1 MYKIKLDGKIL
12 YYPGDREA
20 AVINPE
26 LDLQT
31 GYAGELTLKV
41 PALNPLYND
50 IHNRKSMISVYR
62 DKTEIFYGEVRTRE
76 KDRFKN
82 QPIKATGAL
91 SFLADTILPQQE
103 WHDMSPREML
113 DAWLQLHNNQ
123 VEDRKKIYIGVVTIH
138 DSNDSLYRIT
148 DRENTLEAIREKLV
162 DRLGGYLRL
171 RHEDDK
177 LYLDW
182 INIQEY
188 GKYCEQPIQFGE
200 NLLDYSETMTADDV
214 ITALIPLGAAIEED
228 LDENASE
235 FERLEKNVDITS
247 VNDGKDYIYSKEAVE
262 SFGWVW
268 ATEKWDDVGTPANL
282 LKKATEY
289 LTTQQYENLVIS
301 LTAVDLS
308 LFGQDYDSFDIGD
321 RVLCNAIPYGMKKV
335 LPVMEMKIPLQ
346 QPDQAQLT
354 LGENLQQSFTDQ
366 TTGTFTQIRQETTE
380 AGRVQTSWMKS
391 AIDNLTK
398 QMTGAKGG
406 YKLTEFD
413 ENGLWL
419 RDLYMDAPDKDQA
432 TNILQINKNGIG
444 GSHNGYNGP
453 YTIGMTLD
461 GTIIGERILAGS
473 IKTEALSTECKNY
486 IETKIS
492 DGDSANK
499 TAILKEVTTSLEAM
513 DGKIT
518 LSVSSLEQQLERKSG
533 NWYGNYE
540 PTSENNPASAWTTD
554 ELRQEHERDLFFNT
568 TTGYAYQYQKND
580 SNEYGWVRVK
590 DKDIEAAQ
598 STAESALSKIE
609 VQEGLIT
616 AEVSRAKGEEEK
628 LRSAI
633 TMTETS
639 ILSTVSK
646 TYTTQEMANKLYA
659 DAVQEGQ
666 TAADNAEK
674 NAKDDTDTK
683 LKNYSTTVEMN
694 SAISQAAD
702 SITLEVSKTYATT
715 GQLEEKYMDAV
726 KTGQTAADTAESN
739 AMKAGQTAA
748 DQAEKNAKADTD
760 TKLLNYSTTLEMN
773 SAIKQAADS
782 ISLEVSKTYTTT
794 VETEEKYNAAVKA
807 GQDAANTAES
817 NATKAGQTAADNAE
831 KNAKADTDEKLKS
844 YSTTEQMTAA
854 IKMATDNITLEVTT
868 VRQAVSEKNGNFY
881 GSKIPTTSN
890 EPASTWTS
898 DDLKSLHIGDIY
910 YDITTG
916 YAYRYTYKVPGLKIT
931 FSSDSR
937 TESVNYDYVK
947 IYYSDNGTMKLAAKL
962 GGTDIAGASVF
973 IPSSEF
979 YVYWHTDGSSDSF
992 YGFAIA
998 SVTGTT
1004 GETSGAT
1011 IESLPSY
1018 TATELTKGTYP
1029 ESPNH
1034 GSYGN
1039 NINLLWKCSGTTSGS
1054 KTASWERIQDQDIS
1068 VAKAQADAAQTTANT
1083 AKNTADTAKST
1094 AETAISRITVAE
1106 NSITSEV
1113 SRAKSAE
1120 STLSSRITQ
1129 TETEIESKVSAGEIA
1144 SSINQT
1150 AQSVKI
1156 DASKIDF
1163 NGIVTAN
1170 SYFKI
1175 LTDGSMECISGKIG
1189 GFWIDSTSLYAYA
1202 TGSYKMEI
1210 NSSEKKIKVSD
1221 GSASY
1226 ISHKGVNRNTVVIGG
1241 ATTTALFGDID
1252 CGDGAFDSVKTQSI
1266 KATTASSFNAITSSS
1281 TITASGKLISRS
1293 HIEAS
1298 GHFYN
1303 TGSGNDLSDLS
1314 VRGTKKRIFDT
1325 ADYGIQ
1331 AFYCYEMASP
1341 IFGDIGKA
1349 TISDDGTCLIDLDDI
1364 FQESVNAEITYYVF
1378 LQKES
1383 NGDCWVE
1390 EKEPTHFVVK
1400 GTPGLKFSFEIKAMQ
1415 TNYEHMRFA
1424 DASETAYDRAVE
1436 ELDFD
1441 YAAEEIEISEPD
1453 YETELENDRV
1463 TIINQMEAAA

>member
-1 MYKIKLDGKIL
+1 MIYKIKLDGKVL
-12 YYPGDREA
+12 YYPGDRQA

-41 PALNPLYND
+41 PPLNPLYGE
-50 IHNRKSMISVYR
+50 IHNRKSMVSVYR
-62 DKTEIFYGEVRTRE
+62 GNTEIFYGEVRTRE

-82 QPIKATGAL
+82 QPVKATGAL
-91 SFLADTILPQQE
+91 SFLADSILPQQE
-103 WHDMSPREML
+103 WHDISPRDLL

-123 VEDRKKIYIGVVTIH
+123 VEDRKKIYTGVVTIH

-148 DRENTLEAIREKLV
+148 DRENTLEAIRDKLV

-171 RHEDDK
+171 RHENDK

-182 INIQEY
+182 LTIQEY

-200 NLLDYSETMTADDV
+200 NLMDYSETMTADDV
-214 ITALIPLGAAIEED
+214 ITALIPLGAAIEQET
-228 LDENASE
+228 DENASE

-262 SFGWVW
+262 NFGWVW
-268 ATEKWDDVGTPANL
+268 RTEKWDDVSVPANL
-282 LKKATEY
+282 LKKATEF
-289 LTTQQYENLVIS
+289 LTSNQYESLVIS

-366 TTGTFTQIRQETTE
+366 TSGTFTQIRQETTD
-380 AGRVQTSWMKS
+380 AGRVQTEWMKS

-419 RDLYMDAPDKDQA
+419 RDLYMDAPDKNQA

-444 GSHNGYNGP
+444 GSHNGYAGP
-453 YTIGMTLD
+453 YTAGITLD
-461 GTIIGERILAGS
+461 GTILGERILAGS

-492 DGDSANK
+492 DGDSENK
-499 TAILKEVTTSLEAM
+499 KAILKEVTTSIEAM

-518 LSVSSLEQQLERKSG
+518 LSVSSLEQQLKRKSG

-540 PTSENNPASAWTTD
+540 PTSGNNPASAWTTD

-568 TTGYAYQYQKND
+568 TTGHAYQYQKND

-633 TMTETS
+633 TLTETN

-659 DAVQEGQ
+659 NAVQEGQ
-666 TAADNAEK
+666 DAADQAEK

-694 SAISQAAD
+694 SAINQAAD
-702 SITLEVSKTYATT
+702 SISLEVSKKYATT
-715 GQLEEKYMDAV
+715 GQLEEKYTDAV
-726 KTGQTAADTAESN
+726 KAGQTAADLAESN
-739 AMKAGQTAA
+739 ATKAGQDAA

-794 VETEEKYNAAVKA
+794 VQVEEKYKDAVKA
-807 GQDAANTAES
+807 GQTAAADAET
-817 NATKAGQTAADNAE
+817 NATKAGQTAADQAE
-831 KNAKADTDEKLKS
+831 KNAKADTDTKLKS
-844 YSTTEQMTAA
+844 YSTTEQMNTA
-854 IKMATDNITLEVTT
+854 IKLAVDNITLEVKT

-890 EPASTWTS
+890 EPASAWTT
-898 DDLKSLHIGDIY
+898 DDLKSLHVGDIY

-916 YAYRYTYKVPGLKIT
+916 YAYRYTYKTPGLKIT

-947 IYYSDNGTMKLAAKL
+947 IYYNDNGTMKLAGKF

-973 IPSSEF
+973 VPASEF
-979 YVYWHTDGSSDSF
+979 YVYWRTDSSSCNF
-992 YGFAIA
+992 YGFSIA
-998 SVTGTT
+998 SVTS
-1004 GETSGAT
+1004 TSGEGTGTA
-1011 IESLPSY
+1011 ESLPNY
-1018 TATELTKGTYP
+1018 TVTELSKGTYP

-1034 GSYGN
+1034 GNYGN

-1113 SRAKSAE
+1113 SRAKGAE

-1156 DASKIDF
+1156 NASKINF
-1163 NGIVTAN
+1163 NGLVTAN
-1170 SYFKI
+1170 TYFKI
-1175 LTDGSMECISGKIG
+1175 NTDGSFAAKKGTIGNFTVTSGKITTG
-1189 GFWIDSTSLYAYA
+1189 YA
-1202 TGSYKMEI
+1202 TLSMRSHAFIFDGGLEI
-1210 NSSEKKIKVSD
+1210 HTGTSTFSD
-1221 GSASY
+1221 GSDAFKVFNL
-1226 ISHKGVNRNTVVIGG
+1226 SHVTSGGHMVFARDGETV
-1241 ATTTALFGDID
+1241 AYL
-1252 CGDGAFDSVKTQSI
+1252 
-1266 KATTASSFNAITSSS
+1266 SSS
-1281 TITASGKLISRS
+1281 SKRYKDHIANMTLDEAKRMLNVPVIWFKYKENYLSQEDWLNGKKMPGFYAEDIYSIFPEAAQLNEKGEPEDWNFRVLIPVMLKLIQNL
-1293 HIEAS
+1293 
-1298 GHFYN
+1298 Y
-1303 TGSGNDLSDLS
+1303 
-1314 VRGTKKRIFDT
+1314 
-1325 ADYGIQ
+1325 
-1331 AFYCYEMASP
+1331 
-1341 IFGDIGKA
+1341 
-1349 TISDDGTCLIDLDDI
+1349 
-1364 FQESVNAEITYYVF
+1364 
-1378 LQKES
+1378 
-1383 NGDCWVE
+1383 E
-1390 EKEPTHFVVK
+1390 EKEK
-1400 GTPGLKFSFEIKAMQ
+1400 
-1415 TNYEHMRFA
+1415 
-1424 DASETAYDRAVE
+1424 TA
-1436 ELDFD
+1436 
-1441 YAAEEIEISEPD
+1441 
-1453 YETELENDRV
+1453 
-1463 TIINQMEAAA
+1463 

>member
-1 MYKIKLDGKIL
+1 MIYKIKLDGKVL
-12 YYPGDREA
+12 YYPGDRQA

-41 PALNPLYND
+41 PPLNPLYGE
-50 IHNRKSMISVYR
+50 IHNRKSMVSVYR
-62 DKTEIFYGEVRTRE
+62 GNTEIFYGEVRTRE

-82 QPIKATGAL
+82 QPVKATGAL
-91 SFLADTILPQQE
+91 SFLADSILPQQE
-103 WHDMSPREML
+103 WHDISPRDLL

-123 VEDRKKIYIGVVTIH
+123 VEDRKKIYTGVVTIH

-148 DRENTLEAIREKLV
+148 DRENTLEAIRDKLV

-171 RHEDDK
+171 RHENDK

-182 INIQEY
+182 LTIQEY

-200 NLLDYSETMTADDV
+200 NLMDYSETMTADDV
-214 ITALIPLGAAIEED
+214 ITALIPLGAAIEQET
-228 LDENASE
+228 DENASE

-262 SFGWVW
+262 NFGWVW
-268 ATEKWDDVGTPANL
+268 RTEKWDDVSVPANL
-282 LKKATEY
+282 LKKATEF
-289 LTTQQYENLVIS
+289 LTSNQYESLVIS

-366 TTGTFTQIRQETTE
+366 TSGTFTQIRQETTD
-380 AGRVQTSWMKS
+380 AGRVQTEWMKS

-419 RDLYMDAPDKDQA
+419 RDLYMDAPDKNQA

-444 GSHNGYNGP
+444 GSHNGYAGP
-453 YTIGMTLD
+453 YTVGMTLD
-461 GTIIGERILAGS
+461 GTILGERILAGS

-492 DGDSANK
+492 DGDSENK
-499 TAILKEVTTSLEAM
+499 KAILKEVTTSIEAM

-540 PTSENNPASAWTTD
+540 PTSGNNPASAWTTD

-633 TMTETS
+633 TLTETN

-659 DAVQEGQ
+659 NAVQEGQ
-666 TAADNAEK
+666 DAADQAEK
-674 NAKDDTDTK
+674 SAKDDTDTK

-694 SAISQAAD
+694 SAINQAAD
-702 SITLEVSKTYATT
+702 SISLEVSKKYATT
-715 GQLEEKYMDAV
+715 GQLEEKYTDAV
-726 KTGQTAADTAESN
+726 KAGKTAADQAESN
-739 AMKAGQTAA
+739 ATKAGQDAA

-794 VETEEKYNAAVKA
+794 VQVEEKYKDAVKA
-807 GQDAANTAES
+807 GQTAAVNAET
-817 NATKAGQTAADNAE
+817 NATKAGQTAADQAE
-831 KNAKADTDEKLKS
+831 KNAKADTDTKLKS
-844 YSTTEQMTAA
+844 YSTTEQMNTA
-854 IKMATDNITLEVTT
+854 IKLAVDNITLEVKT

-890 EPASTWTS
+890 EPASAWTT
-898 DDLKSLHIGDIY
+898 DDLKSLHVGDIY

-916 YAYRYTYKVPGLKIT
+916 YAYRYTYKTPGLKIT

-947 IYYSDNGTMKLAAKL
+947 IYYNDNGTMKLAGKF

-973 IPSSEF
+973 VPASEF
-979 YVYWHTDGSSDSF
+979 YVYWRTDSSSCNF
-992 YGFAIA
+992 YGFSIA
-998 SVTGTT
+998 SVTS
-1004 GETSGAT
+1004 TSGEGTGTA
-1011 IESLPSY
+1011 ESLPNY
-1018 TATELTKGTYP
+1018 TVTELSKGTYP

-1034 GSYGN
+1034 GNYGN

-1068 VAKAQADAAQTTANT
+1068 VAKAQADAAKSTADA
-1083 AKNTADTAKST
+1083 AKDTADTAKDT
-1094 AETAISRITVAE
+1094 ADTAISRITVAE
-1106 NSITSEV
+1106 GSITSEV
-1113 SRAKSAE
+1113 SRAKDAE
-1120 STLSSRITQ
+1120 SGLSSRITQ
-1129 TETEIESKVSAGEIA
+1129 TETSISSKVSKGDIA

-1156 DASKIDF
+1156 NASKINF
-1163 NGIVTAN
+1163 NGLVTAN
-1170 SYFKI
+1170 TYFKI
-1175 LTDGSMECISGKIG
+1175 NTDGSFAAKKGTIGNFTVTSGKITTG
-1189 GFWIDSTSLYAYA
+1189 YA
-1202 TGSYKMEI
+1202 TLSMRSHAFIFNGGLEI
-1210 NSSEKKIKVSD
+1210 HTGTSTFSD
-1221 GSASY
+1221 GSDAFKVFNLSHVTSGGHMVFASD
-1226 ISHKGVNRNTVVIGG
+1226 G
-1241 ATTTALFGDID
+1241 ATVAYL
-1252 CGDGAFDSVKTQSI
+1252 
-1266 KATTASSFNAITSSS
+1266 SSS
-1281 TITASGKLISRS
+1281 SKRYKDHIADMTLNEAKKILDVPVIWFKYKENYLSPTDWLNGKKLPGFYAEDVYSIFPEAAQLNEEGKPEDWNFRILIPLMLKLIQNL
-1293 HIEAS
+1293 
-1298 GHFYN
+1298 Y
-1303 TGSGNDLSDLS
+1303 
-1314 VRGTKKRIFDT
+1314 
-1325 ADYGIQ
+1325 
-1331 AFYCYEMASP
+1331 
-1341 IFGDIGKA
+1341 
-1349 TISDDGTCLIDLDDI
+1349 
-1364 FQESVNAEITYYVF
+1364 
-1378 LQKES
+1378 
-1383 NGDCWVE
+1383 E
-1390 EKEPTHFVVK
+1390 EKEK
-1400 GTPGLKFSFEIKAMQ
+1400 
-1415 TNYEHMRFA
+1415 
-1424 DASETAYDRAVE
+1424 TANE
-1436 ELDFD
+1436 
-1441 YAAEEIEISEPD
+1441 
-1453 YETELENDRV
+1453 
-1463 TIINQMEAAA
+1463 

>member
-1 MYKIKLDGKIL
+1 MIYKIKLDGKVL
-12 YYPGDREA
+12 YYPGDRQA

-26 LDLQT
+26 LNLQT

-41 PALNPLYND
+41 PPLNPLYGE
-50 IHNRKSMISVYR
+50 IHNRKSMVSVYR
-62 DKTEIFYGEVRTRE
+62 GNTEIFYGEVRTRE

-82 QPIKATGAL
+82 QPVKATGAL
-91 SFLADTILPQQE
+91 SFLADSILPQQE
-103 WHDMSPREML
+103 WHDISPRDLL

-123 VEDRKKIYIGVVTIH
+123 VEDRKKIYTGVVTIH

-148 DRENTLEAIREKLV
+148 DRENTLEAIRDKLV

-171 RHEDDK
+171 RHENDK

-182 INIQEY
+182 LTIQEY

-200 NLLDYSETMTADDV
+200 NLMDYSETMTADDV
-214 ITALIPLGAAIEED
+214 ITALIPLGAAIEQET
-228 LDENASE
+228 DENASE

-262 SFGWVW
+262 NFGWVW
-268 ATEKWDDVGTPANL
+268 RTEKWDDVSVPANL
-282 LKKATEY
+282 LKKATEF
-289 LTTQQYENLVIS
+289 LTSNQYESLVIS

-366 TTGTFTQIRQETTE
+366 TSGTFTQIRQETTD
-380 AGRVQTSWMKS
+380 AGRVQTEWMKS

-419 RDLYMDAPDKDQA
+419 RDLYMDAPDKNQA

-453 YTIGMTLD
+453 YTVGMTLD
-461 GTIIGERILAGS
+461 GTILGERILAGS

-492 DGDSANK
+492 DGDSENK
-499 TAILKEVTTSLEAM
+499 KAILKEVTTSIEAM

-518 LSVSSLEQQLERKSG
+518 LSVSSLEQQLKRKSG

-540 PTSENNPASAWTTD
+540 PTSGNNPASAWTTD

-568 TTGYAYQYQKND
+568 ATGHAYQYQKND

-598 STAESALSKIE
+598 NTAESALSKIE

-633 TMTETS
+633 TLTETN

-659 DAVQEGQ
+659 NAVQEGQ
-666 TAADNAEK
+666 DAADQAEK
-674 NAKDDTDTK
+674 NAKTDTDTK

-694 SAISQAAD
+694 SAINQAAD
-702 SITLEVSKTYATT
+702 GITLEVSKKYATT
-715 GQLEEKYMDAV
+715 GQLEEKYTDAV
-726 KTGQTAADTAESN
+726 KAGQTAADQAESN
-739 AMKAGQTAA
+739 ATKAGQTAATNAEANATKAGQDAA

-794 VETEEKYNAAVKA
+794 VQVEEKYKDAV
-807 GQDAANTAES
+807 
-817 NATKAGQTAADNAE
+817 KAGQTAAANAETNATKAGRTAADQAE
-831 KNAKADTDEKLKS
+831 KNAKADTDTKLKS
-844 YSTTEQMTAA
+844 YSTTEQMNTA
-854 IKMATDNITLEVTT
+854 IKLAVDNITLEVTT

-890 EPASTWTS
+890 EPASAWTT
-898 DDLKSLHIGDIY
+898 DDLKSLHVGDIY

-916 YAYRYTYKVPGLKIT
+916 YAYRYTYKTPGLKIT

-947 IYYSDNGTMKLAAKL
+947 IYYNDNGTMKLAGKF

-973 IPSSEF
+973 VPASEF
-979 YVYWHTDGSSDSF
+979 YVYWRTDSSSCNF
-992 YGFAIA
+992 YGFSIA
-998 SVTGTT
+998 SVTS
-1004 GETSGAT
+1004 TSGEGTGIA
-1011 IESLPSY
+1011 ESLPNY
-1018 TATELTKGTYP
+1018 TVTELSKGTYP

-1034 GSYGN
+1034 GNYGN

-1068 VAKAQADAAQTTANT
+1068 VAKAQADAAKNT
-1083 AKNTADTAKST
+1083 ADAAKDTADTAKDT
-1094 AETAISRITVAE
+1094 ADTAISRITVAE
-1106 NSITSEV
+1106 GSITSEV
-1113 SRAKSAE
+1113 TRAKAAE
-1120 STLSSRITQ
+1120 ESLSSSITQ
-1129 TETEIESKVSAGEIA
+1129 TANSISSKVSKGSVISE
-1144 SSINQT
+1144 INQSSE
-1150 AQSVKI
+1150 SVTIK
-1156 DASKIDF
+1156 ASKINF
-1163 NGIVTAN
+1163 NGLVTAN
-1170 SYFKI
+1170 SYFQILTNGSMKATSGTIGGWTIASTYLKAGNITLKNTGVIQIGNVTLSSVSNAFKIQSGVKIYCGTSSFSDGTDRFQIYNLQHVTSGGHMVFASDGATVAYLSSSSKRYKDHIADMTINEAKKI
-1175 LTDGSMECISGKIG
+1175 LDVPVIWFKYKENYLSPTDWLNGKKLP
-1189 GFWIDSTSLYAYA
+1189 GFYAEDVY
-1202 TGSYKMEI
+1202 
-1210 NSSEKKIKVSD
+1210 
-1221 GSASY
+1221 
-1226 ISHKGVNRNTVVIGG
+1226 
-1241 ATTTALFGDID
+1241 
-1252 CGDGAFDSVKTQSI
+1252 SI
-1266 KATTASSFNAITSSS
+1266 FPEAAQLNEEGKPEDWNFRIL
-1281 TITASGKLISRS
+1281 IPLMLKLIQNL
-1293 HIEAS
+1293 
-1298 GHFYN
+1298 Y
-1303 TGSGNDLSDLS
+1303 
-1314 VRGTKKRIFDT
+1314 
-1325 ADYGIQ
+1325 
-1331 AFYCYEMASP
+1331 
-1341 IFGDIGKA
+1341 
-1349 TISDDGTCLIDLDDI
+1349 
-1364 FQESVNAEITYYVF
+1364 
-1378 LQKES
+1378 
-1383 NGDCWVE
+1383 E
-1390 EKEPTHFVVK
+1390 EKEK
-1400 GTPGLKFSFEIKAMQ
+1400 
-1415 TNYEHMRFA
+1415 
-1424 DASETAYDRAVE
+1424 TANE
-1436 ELDFD
+1436 
-1441 YAAEEIEISEPD
+1441 
-1453 YETELENDRV
+1453 
-1463 TIINQMEAAA
+1463 

>member
-1 MYKIKLDGKIL
+1 MIYKIKLDGKVL
-12 YYPGDREA
+12 YYPGDRQA

-41 PALNPLYND
+41 PPLNPLYGE
-50 IHNRKSMISVYR
+50 IHNRKSMVSVYR
-62 DKTEIFYGEVRTRE
+62 GNTEIFYGEVRTRE

-82 QPIKATGAL
+82 QPVKATGAL
-91 SFLADTILPQQE
+91 SFLADSILPQQE
-103 WHDMSPREML
+103 WHDISPRDLL

-123 VEDRKKIYIGVVTIH
+123 VEDRKKIYTGVVTIH

-148 DRENTLEAIREKLV
+148 DRENTLEAIRDKLV

-171 RHEDDK
+171 RHENDK

-182 INIQEY
+182 LTIQEY

-200 NLLDYSETMTADDV
+200 NLMDYSETMTADDV
-214 ITALIPLGAAIEED
+214 ITALIPLGAAIEQET
-228 LDENASE
+228 DENASE

-262 SFGWVW
+262 NFGWVW
-268 ATEKWDDVGTPANL
+268 RTEKWDDVSVPANL
-282 LKKATEY
+282 LKKATEF
-289 LTTQQYENLVIS
+289 LTSNQYESLVIS

-366 TTGTFTQIRQETTE
+366 TSGTFTQIRQEATD
-380 AGRVQTSWMKS
+380 AGRVQTEWMKS

-419 RDLYMDAPDKDQA
+419 RDLYMDAPDKNQA

-444 GSHNGYNGP
+444 GSHNGYAGP
-453 YTIGMTLD
+453 YTVGMTLD
-461 GTIIGERILAGS
+461 GTILGERILAGS

-492 DGDSANK
+492 DGDSENK
-499 TAILKEVTTSLEAM
+499 KAILKEVTTSIEAM

-518 LSVSSLEQQLERKSG
+518 LSVSSLEQQLKRKSG

-540 PTSENNPASAWTTD
+540 PTSGNNPASAWTTD

-633 TMTETS
+633 TLTETN

-646 TYTTQEMANKLYA
+646 TYATQEMTNKLYA
-659 DAVQEGQ
+659 NAVQEGQ
-666 TAADNAEK
+666 DAADQAEK

-694 SAISQAAD
+694 SAINQAAD
-702 SITLEVSKTYATT
+702 SISLEVSKKYATT
-715 GQLEEKYMDAV
+715 GQLEEKYTDAV
-726 KTGQTAADTAESN
+726 KAGKTAADLAESNATKAGQTAAANAEAN
-739 AMKAGQTAA
+739 ATKAGQDAA

-794 VETEEKYNAAVKA
+794 VQVEEKYKDAVKA
-807 GQDAANTAES
+807 GQTAAADAET
-817 NATKAGQTAADNAE
+817 NATKAGQTAADQAE
-831 KNAKADTDEKLKS
+831 KNAKADTDTKLKS
-844 YSTTEQMTAA
+844 YSTTEQMNTA
-854 IKMATDNITLEVTT
+854 IKLAVDNITLEVKT

-890 EPASTWTS
+890 EPASAWTT
-898 DDLKSLHIGDIY
+898 DDLKSLHVGDIY

-916 YAYRYTYKVPGLKIT
+916 YAYRYTYKTPGLKIT

-947 IYYSDNGTMKLAAKL
+947 IYYNDNGTMKLAGKF

-973 IPSSEF
+973 VPTSEF
-979 YVYWHTDGSSDSF
+979 YVYWRTDSSSCNF
-992 YGFAIA
+992 YGFSIA
-998 SVTGTT
+998 SVTS
-1004 GETSGAT
+1004 TSGEGTGTA
-1011 IESLPSY
+1011 ESLPNY
-1018 TATELTKGTYP
+1018 TVTELSKGTYP

-1034 GSYGN
+1034 GNYGN

-1068 VAKAQADAAQTTANT
+1068 VAKAQADAAKNT
-1083 AKNTADTAKST
+1083 ADAAKDTADTAKDT
-1094 AETAISRITVAE
+1094 ADTAISRITVAE
-1106 NSITSEV
+1106 GSITSEV
-1113 SRAKSAE
+1113 TRAKAAE
-1120 STLSSRITQ
+1120 ESLSSSITQ
-1129 TETEIESKVSAGEIA
+1129 TANSISSKVSKGSVISE
-1144 SSINQT
+1144 INQSSE
-1150 AQSVKI
+1150 SVTIK
-1156 DASKIDF
+1156 ASKINF
-1163 NGIVTAN
+1163 NGLVTAN
-1170 SYFKI
+1170 SYFQILTNGSMKATSGTIGGWKIASTYLKAGNITLKSSGVIQIGNVTLSSVSNAFKIQSGVKIYCGTSSFSDGTDRFQIYNLQHVTSGGHMVFASDGATVAYLSSSSKRYKDHIADMTINEAKKI
-1175 LTDGSMECISGKIG
+1175 LDVPVIWFKYKENYLSPTDWLNGKKLP
-1189 GFWIDSTSLYAYA
+1189 GFYAEDVYSIFPEAAQLNEEGKPEDWNFRILIPLMLKLIQNLY
-1202 TGSYKMEI
+1202 E
-1210 NSSEKKIKVSD
+1210 EKK
-1221 GSASY
+1221 
-1226 ISHKGVNRNTVVIGG
+1226 
-1241 ATTTALFGDID
+1241 
-1252 CGDGAFDSVKTQSI
+1252 KT
-1266 KATTASSFNAITSSS
+1266 
-1281 TITASGKLISRS
+1281 
-1293 HIEAS
+1293 E
-1298 GHFYN
+1298 
-1303 TGSGNDLSDLS
+1303 
-1314 VRGTKKRIFDT
+1314 
-1325 ADYGIQ
+1325 
-1331 AFYCYEMASP
+1331 
-1341 IFGDIGKA
+1341 
-1349 TISDDGTCLIDLDDI
+1349 
-1364 FQESVNAEITYYVF
+1364 
-1378 LQKES
+1378 
-1383 NGDCWVE
+1383 
-1390 EKEPTHFVVK
+1390 
-1400 GTPGLKFSFEIKAMQ
+1400 
-1415 TNYEHMRFA
+1415 
-1424 DASETAYDRAVE
+1424 
-1436 ELDFD
+1436 
-1441 YAAEEIEISEPD
+1441 
-1453 YETELENDRV
+1453 
-1463 TIINQMEAAA
+1463 

>member
-171 RHEDDK
+171 RHEEDK

-214 ITALIPLGAAIEED
+214 ITALIPLGAAIEQET
-228 LDENASE
+228 DENASE

-268 ATEKWDDVGTPANL
+268 KTEKWDDVATPANL

-380 AGRVQTSWMKS
+380 AGRVQASWMKS

-419 RDLYMDAPDKDQA
+419 RDLYMDAPDKEQA

-453 YTIGMTLD
+453 YTIGMTLN
-461 GTIIGERILAGS
+461 GQIIGERILAGS
-473 IKTEALSTECKNY
+473 VKTEALSTECKNY

-499 TAILKEVTTSLEAM
+499 TAILKEVTTSLKAM

-518 LSVSSLEQQLERKSG
+518 LSVSGLEQQLERKSG

-554 ELRQEHERDLFFNT
+554 ELRKEHERDLFFNT

-633 TMTETS
+633 TLTETN

-659 DAVQEGQ
+659 NAVQEGQ
-666 TAADNAEK
+666 DAADQAEK

-683 LKNYSTTVEMN
+683 LKKYSTTVEMN
-694 SAISQAAD
+694 SAINQAAD
-702 SITLEVSKTYATT
+702 SISLEVSKKYATT
-715 GQLEEKYMDAV
+715 GQLEEKYTDAV
-726 KTGQTAADTAESN
+726 KAGQTAADLAESN
-739 AMKAGQTAA
+739 ATKAGQTAAANAEANATKAGQNAA

-773 SAIKQAADS
+773 SAIKQAADN

-794 VETEEKYNAAVKA
+794 VQVEEKYKDAVKA
-807 GQDAANTAES
+807 GQTAAANAET
-817 NATKAGQTAADNAE
+817 NATKAGQTAADQAE
-831 KNAKADTDEKLKS
+831 KNAKADTDTKLKS
-844 YSTTEQMTAA
+844 YSTTEQMNTA
-854 IKMATDNITLEVTT
+854 IKLAVDNITLEVTT

-890 EPASTWTS
+890 EPASAWTT
-898 DDLKSLHIGDIY
+898 DDLKSLHVGDIY

-916 YAYRYTYKVPGLKIT
+916 YAYRYTYKTPGLKIT

-947 IYYSDNGTMKLAAKL
+947 IYYNDNGTMKLAGKF
-962 GGTDIAGASVF
+962 GGTDIAGASIFV
-973 IPSSEF
+973 PAAEF
-979 YVYWHTDGSSDSF
+979 YVYWRTDSSSCNF
-992 YGFAIA
+992 YGFSIA
-998 SVTGTT
+998 SVTS
-1004 GETSGAT
+1004 TSGEGTGTA
-1011 IESLPSY
+1011 ESLPNY
-1018 TATELTKGTYP
+1018 TVTELSKGTYP

-1034 GSYGN
+1034 GNYGN

-1068 VAKAQADAAQTTANT
+1068 VAKAQADAAKSTADA
-1083 AKNTADTAKST
+1083 AKDTADTAKDT
-1094 AETAISRITVAE
+1094 ADTAISRITVAE
-1106 NSITSEV
+1106 GSITSEV
-1113 SRAKSAE
+1113 SRAKDAE
-1120 STLSSRITQ
+1120 SSLSSRITQ
-1129 TETEIESKVSAGEIA
+1129 TETSISSKVSKGDIA

-1156 DASKIDF
+1156 NASKINF
-1163 NGIVTAN
+1163 NGLVTAN
-1170 SYFKI
+1170 TYFKI
-1175 LTDGSMECISGKIG
+1175 NTDGSFAAKEGTIGNFTVTSGKITTG
-1189 GFWIDSTSLYAYA
+1189 YA
-1202 TGSYKMEI
+1202 TLSMRSHAFIFNGGLEI
-1210 NSSEKKIKVSD
+1210 HTGTSTFSD
-1221 GSASY
+1221 GSDAFKVFNLSHVTSGGHMVFASD
-1226 ISHKGVNRNTVVIGG
+1226 G
-1241 ATTTALFGDID
+1241 ATVAYL
-1252 CGDGAFDSVKTQSI
+1252 
-1266 KATTASSFNAITSSS
+1266 SSS
-1281 TITASGKLISRS
+1281 SKRYKDHIADMTLNEAKKILDVPVIWFKYKENYLSPTDWLNGKKLPGFYAEDVYSIFPEAAQLNEEGKPEDWNFRILIPLMLKLIQNL
-1293 HIEAS
+1293 
-1298 GHFYN
+1298 Y
-1303 TGSGNDLSDLS
+1303 
-1314 VRGTKKRIFDT
+1314 
-1325 ADYGIQ
+1325 
-1331 AFYCYEMASP
+1331 
-1341 IFGDIGKA
+1341 
-1349 TISDDGTCLIDLDDI
+1349 
-1364 FQESVNAEITYYVF
+1364 
-1378 LQKES
+1378 
-1383 NGDCWVE
+1383 E
-1390 EKEPTHFVVK
+1390 EKEK
-1400 GTPGLKFSFEIKAMQ
+1400 
-1415 TNYEHMRFA
+1415 
-1424 DASETAYDRAVE
+1424 TA
-1436 ELDFD
+1436 
-1441 YAAEEIEISEPD
+1441 
-1453 YETELENDRV
+1453 
-1463 TIINQMEAAA
+1463 

>member
-1 MYKIKLDGKIL
+1 MIYKIKLDGKVL
-12 YYPGDREA
+12 YYPGDRQA

-41 PALNPLYND
+41 PPLNPLYGE
-50 IHNRKSMISVYR
+50 IHNRKSMVSVYR
-62 DKTEIFYGEVRTRE
+62 GNTEIFYGEVRTRE

-82 QPIKATGAL
+82 QPVKATGAL
-91 SFLADTILPQQE
+91 SFLADSILPQQE
-103 WHDMSPREML
+103 WHDISPRDLL

-123 VEDRKKIYIGVVTIH
+123 VEDRKKIYTGVVTIH

-148 DRENTLEAIREKLV
+148 DRENTLEAIRDKLV

-171 RHEDDK
+171 RHENDK

-182 INIQEY
+182 LTIQEY

-200 NLLDYSETMTADDV
+200 NLMDYSETMTADDV
-214 ITALIPLGAAIEED
+214 ITALIPLGAAIEQET
-228 LDENASE
+228 DENASE

-262 SFGWVW
+262 NFGWVW
-268 ATEKWDDVGTPANL
+268 RTEKWDDVSVPANL
-282 LKKATEY
+282 LKKATEF
-289 LTTQQYENLVIS
+289 LTSNQYESLVIS

-366 TTGTFTQIRQETTE
+366 TSGTFTQIRQEATD
-380 AGRVQTSWMKS
+380 AGRVQTEWMKS

-419 RDLYMDAPDKDQA
+419 RDLYMDAPDKNQA

-444 GSHNGYNGP
+444 GSHNGYAGP
-453 YTIGMTLD
+453 YTVGMTLD
-461 GTIIGERILAGS
+461 GTILGERILAGS

-492 DGDSANK
+492 DGDSENK
-499 TAILKEVTTSLEAM
+499 KAILKEVTTSIEAM

-540 PTSENNPASAWTTD
+540 PTSGNNPASAWTTD

-633 TMTETS
+633 TLTETN

-659 DAVQEGQ
+659 NAVQEGQ
-666 TAADNAEK
+666 DAADQAEK

-694 SAISQAAD
+694 SAINQAAD
-702 SITLEVSKTYATT
+702 SISLEVSKKYATT
-715 GQLEEKYMDAV
+715 GQLEEKYTDAV
-726 KTGQTAADTAESN
+726 KAGKTAADLAESNATKAGQTAAANAEAN
-739 AMKAGQTAA
+739 ATKAGQDAA

-794 VETEEKYNAAVKA
+794 VQVEEKYKDAVKA
-807 GQDAANTAES
+807 GQTAAANAET
-817 NATKAGQTAADNAE
+817 NATKAGQTAADQAE
-831 KNAKADTDEKLKS
+831 KNAKADTDTKLKS
-844 YSTTEQMTAA
+844 YSTTEQMNTA
-854 IKMATDNITLEVTT
+854 IKLAVDNITLEVKT

-890 EPASTWTS
+890 EPASAWTT
-898 DDLKSLHIGDIY
+898 DDLKSLHVGDIY

-916 YAYRYTYKVPGLKIT
+916 YAYRYTYKTPGLKIT

-947 IYYSDNGTMKLAAKL
+947 IYYNDNGTMKLAGKF

-973 IPSSEF
+973 VPTSEF
-979 YVYWHTDGSSDSF
+979 YIYWRTDSSNCNF
-992 YGFAIA
+992 YGFSIA
-998 SVTGTT
+998 SVTS
-1004 GETSGAT
+1004 TSGEGTGTA
-1011 IESLPSY
+1011 ESLPNY
-1018 TATELTKGTYP
+1018 TVTELSKGTYP

-1034 GSYGN
+1034 GNYGN

-1068 VAKAQADAAQTTANT
+1068 VAKAQADAAKSTADA
-1083 AKNTADTAKST
+1083 AKDTADTAKDT
-1094 AETAISRITVAE
+1094 ADTAISRITVAE
-1106 NSITSEV
+1106 GSITSEV
-1113 SRAKSAE
+1113 SRAKNAE
-1120 STLSSRITQ
+1120 SGLSSRITQ
-1129 TETEIESKVSAGEIA
+1129 TETSISSKVSKGDIA

-1156 DASKIDF
+1156 NASKINF
-1163 NGIVTAN
+1163 NGLVTAN
-1170 SYFKI
+1170 TYFKI
-1175 LTDGSMECISGKIG
+1175 NTDGSFAAKKGTIGNFTVTSGKITTG
-1189 GFWIDSTSLYAYA
+1189 YA
-1202 TGSYKMEI
+1202 TLSMRSHAFIFNGGLEI
-1210 NSSEKKIKVSD
+1210 HTGTSTFSD
-1221 GSASY
+1221 GSDAFKVFNLSHVTSGGHMVFASD
-1226 ISHKGVNRNTVVIGG
+1226 G
-1241 ATTTALFGDID
+1241 ATVAYL
-1252 CGDGAFDSVKTQSI
+1252 
-1266 KATTASSFNAITSSS
+1266 SSS
-1281 TITASGKLISRS
+1281 SKRYKDHIADMTLNEAKKILDVPVIWFKYKENYLSPTDWLNGKKLPGFYAEDVYSIFPEAAQLNEEGKPEDWNFRILIPLMLKLIQNL
-1293 HIEAS
+1293 
-1298 GHFYN
+1298 Y
-1303 TGSGNDLSDLS
+1303 
-1314 VRGTKKRIFDT
+1314 
-1325 ADYGIQ
+1325 
-1331 AFYCYEMASP
+1331 
-1341 IFGDIGKA
+1341 
-1349 TISDDGTCLIDLDDI
+1349 
-1364 FQESVNAEITYYVF
+1364 
-1378 LQKES
+1378 
-1383 NGDCWVE
+1383 E
-1390 EKEPTHFVVK
+1390 EKEK
-1400 GTPGLKFSFEIKAMQ
+1400 
-1415 TNYEHMRFA
+1415 
-1424 DASETAYDRAVE
+1424 TA
-1436 ELDFD
+1436 
-1441 YAAEEIEISEPD
+1441 
-1453 YETELENDRV
+1453 
-1463 TIINQMEAAA
+1463 

>member
-12 YYPGDREA
+12 YYPGDRQA
-20 AVINPE
+20 VVINPE

-41 PALNPLYND
+41 PVLNPLYND

-82 QPIKATGAL
+82 QPIKVTGAL

-162 DRLGGYLRL
+162 DRLGGHLRL
-171 RHEDDK
+171 RHEEDK

-214 ITALIPLGAAIEED
+214 ITALIPLGAAIEQET
-228 LDENASE
+228 DENASE

-268 ATEKWDDVGTPANL
+268 KTEKWDDVATPANL

-380 AGRVQTSWMKS
+380 AGRVQASWMKS

-419 RDLYMDAPDKDQA
+419 RDLYMDAPDKEQA

-461 GTIIGERILAGS
+461 GQIIGERILAGS
-473 IKTEALSTECKNY
+473 VKTEALSTECKNY

-639 ILSTVSK
+639 ILSTVAK

-666 TAADNAEK
+666 EAADSAEK

-694 SAISQAAD
+694 SAISQAANGI
-702 SITLEVSKTYATT
+702 SLEVSKKYATT
-715 GQLEEKYMDAV
+715 GQLEEKYTDAV
-726 KTGQTAADTAESN
+726 KAGQTAANQAESN
-739 AMKAGQTAA
+739 ATKAGQTAATNAEANATKAGQDAA

-760 TKLLNYSTTLEMN
+760 TKLLNYSTTLEMK

-794 VETEEKYNAAVKA
+794 VQVEEKYKDAVKA
-807 GQDAANTAES
+807 GQTAAANAET
-817 NATKAGQTAADNAE
+817 NATKAGQTAADQAE
-831 KNAKADTDEKLKS
+831 KNAKADTDTKLKS
-844 YSTTEQMTAA
+844 YSTTEQMNTA
-854 IKMATDNITLEVTT
+854 IKLAVNNITLEVTT

-890 EPASTWTS
+890 EPASAWTT
-898 DDLKSLHIGDIY
+898 DDLKSLHVGDIY

-916 YAYRYTYKVPGLKIT
+916 YAYRYTYKTPGLKIT

-947 IYYSDNGTMKLAAKL
+947 IYYNDNGTMKLAGKF

-973 IPSSEF
+973 VPASEF
-979 YVYWHTDGSSDSF
+979 YVYWRTDSSSCNF
-992 YGFAIA
+992 YGFSIA
-998 SVTGTT
+998 SVTS
-1004 GETSGAT
+1004 TSGEGTGTA
-1011 IESLPSY
+1011 ESLPNY
-1018 TATELTKGTYP
+1018 TVTELSKGTYP

-1034 GSYGN
+1034 GNYGN

-1054 KTASWERIQDQDIS
+1054 KIASWERIQDQDIS
-1068 VAKAQADAAQTTANT
+1068 VAKAQADAAKSTADA
-1083 AKNTADTAKST
+1083 AKDTADTAKDT
-1094 AETAISRITVAE
+1094 ADTAISRITVAE
-1106 NSITSEV
+1106 GSITSEV
-1113 SRAKSAE
+1113 SRAKDAE
-1120 STLSSRITQ
+1120 SGLSSRITQ
-1129 TETEIESKVSAGEIA
+1129 TETSISSKVSKGDIA

-1156 DASKIDF
+1156 NASKINF
-1163 NGIVTAN
+1163 NGLVTAN
-1170 SYFKI
+1170 TYFKI
-1175 LTDGSMECISGKIG
+1175 NTDGSFAAKKGTIGNFTVTSGKITTG
-1189 GFWIDSTSLYAYA
+1189 YA
-1202 TGSYKMEI
+1202 TLSMRSHAFIFNGGLEI
-1210 NSSEKKIKVSD
+1210 HTGTSTFSD
-1221 GSASY
+1221 GSDAFKVFNLSHVTSGGHMVFASD
-1226 ISHKGVNRNTVVIGG
+1226 G
-1241 ATTTALFGDID
+1241 ATVAYL
-1252 CGDGAFDSVKTQSI
+1252 
-1266 KATTASSFNAITSSS
+1266 SSS
-1281 TITASGKLISRS
+1281 SKRYKDHIADMTLNEAKKILDVPVIWFKYKENYLSPTDWLNGKKLPGFYAEDVYSIFPEAAQLNEEGKPEDWNFRILIPLMLKLIQNL
-1293 HIEAS
+1293 
-1298 GHFYN
+1298 Y
-1303 TGSGNDLSDLS
+1303 
-1314 VRGTKKRIFDT
+1314 
-1325 ADYGIQ
+1325 
-1331 AFYCYEMASP
+1331 
-1341 IFGDIGKA
+1341 
-1349 TISDDGTCLIDLDDI
+1349 
-1364 FQESVNAEITYYVF
+1364 
-1378 LQKES
+1378 
-1383 NGDCWVE
+1383 E
-1390 EKEPTHFVVK
+1390 EKEK
-1400 GTPGLKFSFEIKAMQ
+1400 
-1415 TNYEHMRFA
+1415 
-1424 DASETAYDRAVE
+1424 TANE
-1436 ELDFD
+1436 
-1441 YAAEEIEISEPD
+1441 
-1453 YETELENDRV
+1453 
-1463 TIINQMEAAA
+1463 

>member
-1 MYKIKLDGKIL
+1 MIYKIKLDGKVL
-12 YYPGDREA
+12 YYPGDRQA

-41 PALNPLYND
+41 PPLNPLYGE
-50 IHNRKSMISVYR
+50 IHNRKSMVSVYR
-62 DKTEIFYGEVRTRE
+62 GNTEIFYGEVRTRE

-82 QPIKATGAL
+82 QPVKATGAL
-91 SFLADTILPQQE
+91 SFLADSILPQQE
-103 WHDMSPREML
+103 WHDISPRDLL

-123 VEDRKKIYIGVVTIH
+123 VEDRKKIYTGVVTIH

-148 DRENTLEAIREKLV
+148 DRENTLEAIRDKLV

-171 RHEDDK
+171 RHENDK

-182 INIQEY
+182 LTIQEY

-200 NLLDYSETMTADDV
+200 NLMDYSETMTADDV
-214 ITALIPLGAAIEED
+214 ITALIPLGAAIEQET
-228 LDENASE
+228 DENASE

-262 SFGWVW
+262 NFGWVW
-268 ATEKWDDVGTPANL
+268 RTEKWDDVSVPANL
-282 LKKATEY
+282 LKKATEF
-289 LTTQQYENLVIS
+289 LTSNQYESLVIS

-366 TTGTFTQIRQETTE
+366 TSGTFTQIRQEATD
-380 AGRVQTSWMKS
+380 AGRVQTEWMKS

-419 RDLYMDAPDKDQA
+419 RDLYMDAPDKNQA

-444 GSHNGYNGP
+444 GSHNGYAGP
-453 YTIGMTLD
+453 YTVGMTLD
-461 GTIIGERILAGS
+461 GTILGERILADS

-492 DGDSANK
+492 DGDSENK
-499 TAILKEVTTSLEAM
+499 KAILKEVTTSIEAM

-540 PTSENNPASAWTTD
+540 PTSGNNPASAWTTD

-633 TMTETS
+633 TLTETN

-659 DAVQEGQ
+659 NAVQEGQ
-666 TAADNAEK
+666 DAADQAEK

-694 SAISQAAD
+694 SAINQAAD
-702 SITLEVSKTYATT
+702 SISLEVSKKYATT
-715 GQLEEKYMDAV
+715 GQLEEKYTDAV
-726 KTGQTAADTAESN
+726 KAGKTAADLAESNATKAGQTAAANAEAN
-739 AMKAGQTAA
+739 ATKAGQDAA

-794 VETEEKYNAAVKA
+794 VQVEEKYKDAVKA
-807 GQDAANTAES
+807 GQTAAVNAET
-817 NATKAGQTAADNAE
+817 NATKAGQTAADQAE
-831 KNAKADTDEKLKS
+831 KNAKADTDTKLKS
-844 YSTTEQMTAA
+844 YSTTEQMNTA
-854 IKMATDNITLEVTT
+854 IKLAVDNITLEVKT

-890 EPASTWTS
+890 EPASAWTT
-898 DDLKSLHIGDIY
+898 DDLKSLHVGDIY

-916 YAYRYTYKVPGLKIT
+916 YAYRYTYKTPGLKIT

-947 IYYSDNGTMKLAAKL
+947 IYYNDNGTMKLAGKF

-973 IPSSEF
+973 VPASEF
-979 YVYWHTDGSSDSF
+979 YVYWRTDSSSCNF
-992 YGFAIA
+992 YGFSIA
-998 SVTGTT
+998 SVTS
-1004 GETSGAT
+1004 TSGEGTGTA
-1011 IESLPSY
+1011 ESLPNY
-1018 TATELTKGTYP
+1018 TVTELSKGTYP

-1034 GSYGN
+1034 GNYGN

-1068 VAKAQADAAQTTANT
+1068 VAKAQADAAKSTADA
-1083 AKNTADTAKST
+1083 AKDTADTAKDT
-1094 AETAISRITVAE
+1094 ADTAISRITVAE
-1106 NSITSEV
+1106 GSITSEV
-1113 SRAKSAE
+1113 SRAKDAE
-1120 STLSSRITQ
+1120 SGLSSRITQ
-1129 TETEIESKVSAGEIA
+1129 TETSISSKVSKGDIA

-1156 DASKIDF
+1156 NASKINF
-1163 NGIVTAN
+1163 NGLVTAN
-1170 SYFKI
+1170 TYFKI
-1175 LTDGSMECISGKIG
+1175 NTDGSFAAKKGTIGNFTVTSGKITTG
-1189 GFWIDSTSLYAYA
+1189 YA
-1202 TGSYKMEI
+1202 TLSMRSHAFIFNGGLEI
-1210 NSSEKKIKVSD
+1210 HTGTSTFSD
-1221 GSASY
+1221 GSDAFKVFNLSHVTSGGHMVFASD
-1226 ISHKGVNRNTVVIGG
+1226 G
-1241 ATTTALFGDID
+1241 ATVAYL
-1252 CGDGAFDSVKTQSI
+1252 
-1266 KATTASSFNAITSSS
+1266 SSS
-1281 TITASGKLISRS
+1281 SKRYKDHIASMTLDEAKRMLNVPVIWFKYKENYLSPEDWLNGKKMPGFYAEDIYSIFPEAAQLNEKGEPEDWNFRVLIPVMLKLIQNL
-1293 HIEAS
+1293 
-1298 GHFYN
+1298 Y
-1303 TGSGNDLSDLS
+1303 
-1314 VRGTKKRIFDT
+1314 
-1325 ADYGIQ
+1325 
-1331 AFYCYEMASP
+1331 
-1341 IFGDIGKA
+1341 
-1349 TISDDGTCLIDLDDI
+1349 
-1364 FQESVNAEITYYVF
+1364 
-1378 LQKES
+1378 
-1383 NGDCWVE
+1383 E
-1390 EKEPTHFVVK
+1390 EKEK
-1400 GTPGLKFSFEIKAMQ
+1400 
-1415 TNYEHMRFA
+1415 
-1424 DASETAYDRAVE
+1424 TA
-1436 ELDFD
+1436 
-1441 YAAEEIEISEPD
+1441 
-1453 YETELENDRV
+1453 
-1463 TIINQMEAAA
+1463 

>member
-1 MYKIKLDGKIL
+1 MIYKIKLDGKVL
-12 YYPGDREA
+12 YYPGDRQA

-41 PALNPLYND
+41 PPLNPLYGE
-50 IHNRKSMISVYR
+50 IHNRKSMVSVYR
-62 DKTEIFYGEVRTRE
+62 GNTEIFYGEVRTRE

-82 QPIKATGAL
+82 QPVKATGAL
-91 SFLADTILPQQE
+91 SFLADSILPQQE
-103 WHDMSPREML
+103 WHDISPRDLL

-123 VEDRKKIYIGVVTIH
+123 VEDRKKIYTGVVTIH

-148 DRENTLEAIREKLV
+148 DRENTLEAIRDKLV

-171 RHEDDK
+171 RHENDK

-182 INIQEY
+182 LTIQEY

-200 NLLDYSETMTADDV
+200 NLMDYSETMTADDV
-214 ITALIPLGAAIEED
+214 ITALIPLGAAIEQET
-228 LDENASE
+228 DENASE

-262 SFGWVW
+262 NFGWVW
-268 ATEKWDDVGTPANL
+268 RTEKWDDVSVPENL
-282 LKKATEY
+282 LKKATEF
-289 LTTQQYENLVIS
+289 LTSNQYESLVIS

-366 TTGTFTQIRQETTE
+366 TSGTFTQIRQEATD
-380 AGRVQTSWMKS
+380 AGRVQTEWMKS

-419 RDLYMDAPDKDQA
+419 RDLYMDAPDKNQA

-444 GSHNGYNGP
+444 GSHNGYAGP
-453 YTIGMTLD
+453 YTVGMTLD
-461 GTIIGERILAGS
+461 GTILGERILAGS

-492 DGDSANK
+492 DGDSENK
-499 TAILKEVTTSLEAM
+499 KAILKEVTTSIEAM

-540 PTSENNPASAWTTD
+540 PTSGNNPASAWTTD

-633 TMTETS
+633 TLTETN

-659 DAVQEGQ
+659 NAVQEGQ
-666 TAADNAEK
+666 DAADQAEK

-694 SAISQAAD
+694 SAINQAAD
-702 SITLEVSKTYATT
+702 SISLEVSKKYATT
-715 GQLEEKYMDAV
+715 GQLEEKYTDAV
-726 KTGQTAADTAESN
+726 KAGKTAADLAESNATKAGQTAAANAEAN
-739 AMKAGQTAA
+739 ATKAGQDAA

-794 VETEEKYNAAVKA
+794 VQVEEKYKDAVKA
-807 GQDAANTAES
+807 GQTAAANAET
-817 NATKAGQTAADNAE
+817 NATKAGQTAADQAE
-831 KNAKADTDEKLKS
+831 KNAKADTDTKLKS
-844 YSTTEQMTAA
+844 YSTTEQMNTA
-854 IKMATDNITLEVTT
+854 IKLAVDNITLEVKT

-890 EPASTWTS
+890 EPASAWTT
-898 DDLKSLHIGDIY
+898 DDLKSLHVGDIY

-916 YAYRYTYKVPGLKIT
+916 YAYRYTYKTPGLKIT

-947 IYYSDNGTMKLAAKL
+947 IYYNDNGTMKLAGKF

-973 IPSSEF
+973 VPTSEF
-979 YVYWHTDGSSDSF
+979 YVYWRTDSSNCNF
-992 YGFAIA
+992 YGFSIA
-998 SVTGTT
+998 SVTS
-1004 GETSGAT
+1004 TSGEGTGTA
-1011 IESLPSY
+1011 ESLPNY
-1018 TATELTKGTYP
+1018 TVTELSKGTYP

-1034 GSYGN
+1034 GNYGN

-1068 VAKAQADAAQTTANT
+1068 VAKAQADAAKSTADA
-1083 AKNTADTAKST
+1083 AKDTADTAKDT
-1094 AETAISRITVAE
+1094 ADTAISRITVAE
-1106 NSITSEV
+1106 GSITSEV
-1113 SRAKSAE
+1113 SRAKNAE
-1120 STLSSRITQ
+1120 SGLSSRITQ
-1129 TETEIESKVSAGEIA
+1129 TETSISSKVSKGDIA

-1156 DASKIDF
+1156 NASKINF
-1163 NGIVTAN
+1163 NGLVTAN
-1170 SYFKI
+1170 TYFKI
-1175 LTDGSMECISGKIG
+1175 NTDGSFAAKKGTIGNFTVTSGKITTG
-1189 GFWIDSTSLYAYA
+1189 YA
-1202 TGSYKMEI
+1202 TLSMRSHAFIFNGGLEI
-1210 NSSEKKIKVSD
+1210 HTGTSTFSD
-1221 GSASY
+1221 GSDAFKVFNLSHVTSGGHMVFASD
-1226 ISHKGVNRNTVVIGG
+1226 G
-1241 ATTTALFGDID
+1241 ATVAYL
-1252 CGDGAFDSVKTQSI
+1252 
-1266 KATTASSFNAITSSS
+1266 SSS
-1281 TITASGKLISRS
+1281 SKRYKDHIADMTLNEAKKILDVPVIWFKYKENYLSPTDWLNGKKLPGFYAEDVYSIFPEAAQLNEEGKPEDWNFRILIPLMLKLIQNL
-1293 HIEAS
+1293 
-1298 GHFYN
+1298 Y
-1303 TGSGNDLSDLS
+1303 
-1314 VRGTKKRIFDT
+1314 
-1325 ADYGIQ
+1325 
-1331 AFYCYEMASP
+1331 
-1341 IFGDIGKA
+1341 
-1349 TISDDGTCLIDLDDI
+1349 
-1364 FQESVNAEITYYVF
+1364 
-1378 LQKES
+1378 
-1383 NGDCWVE
+1383 E
-1390 EKEPTHFVVK
+1390 EKEK
-1400 GTPGLKFSFEIKAMQ
+1400 
-1415 TNYEHMRFA
+1415 
-1424 DASETAYDRAVE
+1424 TA
-1436 ELDFD
+1436 
-1441 YAAEEIEISEPD
+1441 
-1453 YETELENDRV
+1453 
-1463 TIINQMEAAA
+1463 

>member
-268 ATEKWDDVGTPANL
+268 KTEKWDDVATPANL

-380 AGRVQTSWMKS
+380 AGRVQATWMKS

-419 RDLYMDAPDKDQA
+419 RDLYMDAPDKEQA

-461 GTIIGERILAGS
+461 GQIIGERILAGS
-473 IKTEALSTECKNY
+473 VKTEALSTECKNY

-499 TAILKEVTTSLEAM
+499 TAILKEVTTSLKAM

-683 LKNYSTTVEMN
+683 LLK
-694 SAISQAAD
+694 
-702 SITLEVSKTYATT
+702 
-715 GQLEEKYMDAV
+715 
-726 KTGQTAADTAESN
+726 
-739 AMKAGQTAA
+739 
-748 DQAEKNAKADTD
+748 
-760 TKLLNYSTTLEMN
+760 YSTTLEMN

-890 EPASTWTS
+890 EPASSWTS

-973 IPSSEF
+973 VPSSEF

-1113 SRAKSAE
+1113 SRAKGAE

-1156 DASKIDF
+1156 NASKIDF

-1202 TGSYKMEI
+1202 TGNYKMEI
-1210 NSSEKKIKVSD
+1210 NSSEKKMRISD
-1221 GSASY
+1221 GSVY
-1226 ISHKGVNRNTVVIGG
+1226 YVSHKGTNRNTVVIGG

-1252 CGDGAFDSVKTQSI
+1252 CGDGAFDSIKTQSI
-1266 KATTASSFNAITSSS
+1266 TATTASSFNAISSSS
-1281 TITASGKLISRS
+1281 TITARGKIKSSS

-1303 TGSGNDLSDLS
+1303 IGSGNDLSDLS

-1325 ADYGIQ
+1325 KDYGMQ

-1364 FQESVNAEITYYVF
+1364 FQESINAEITYYVF

-1383 NGDCWVE
+1383 DGDCWVE
-1390 EKEPTHFVVK
+1390 EKAPTHFVVK
-1400 GTPGLKFSFEIKAMQ
+1400 GTPGLEFSFEIKAMQ

-1441 YAAEEIEISEPD
+1441 YTAEEIEISEPD
-1453 YETELENDRV
+1453 YETELGNDRV

>member
-1 MYKIKLDGKIL
+1 MIYKIKLDGKVL
-12 YYPGDREA
+12 YYPGDRQA

-41 PALNPLYND
+41 PPLNPLYRE
-50 IHNRKSMISVYR
+50 IHNRKSMVSVYR
-62 DKTEIFYGEVRTRE
+62 GNTEIFYGEVRTRE

-82 QPIKATGAL
+82 QPVKATGAL
-91 SFLADTILPQQE
+91 SFLADSILPQQE
-103 WHDMSPREML
+103 WHDISPRDLL

-123 VEDRKKIYIGVVTIH
+123 VEDRKKIYTGVVTIH

-148 DRENTLEAIREKLV
+148 DRENTLEAIRDKLV

-171 RHEDDK
+171 RHENDK

-182 INIQEY
+182 LTIQEY

-200 NLLDYSETMTADDV
+200 NLMDYSETMTADDV
-214 ITALIPLGAAIEED
+214 ITALIPLGAAIEQET
-228 LDENASE
+228 DENASE

-262 SFGWVW
+262 NFGWVW
-268 ATEKWDDVGTPANL
+268 RTEKWDDVSVPANL
-282 LKKATEY
+282 LKKATEF
-289 LTTQQYENLVIS
+289 LTSNQYESLVIS

-366 TTGTFTQIRQETTE
+366 TSGTFTQIRQEATD
-380 AGRVQTSWMKS
+380 AGRVQTEWMKS

-419 RDLYMDAPDKDQA
+419 RDLYMDAPDKNQA

-444 GSHNGYNGP
+444 GSHNGYAGP
-453 YTIGMTLD
+453 YTAGMTLD
-461 GTIIGERILAGS
+461 GTILGERILAGS

-492 DGDSANK
+492 DGDSENK
-499 TAILKEVTTSLEAM
+499 KAILKEVTTSIEAM

-540 PTSENNPASAWTTD
+540 PTSGNNPASAWTTD

-616 AEVSRAKGEEEK
+616 AEVSRAKGEEKK

-633 TMTETS
+633 TLTETN

-659 DAVQEGQ
+659 NAVQEGQ
-666 TAADNAEK
+666 DAADQAEK

-694 SAISQAAD
+694 SAINQAAD
-702 SITLEVSKTYATT
+702 SISLEVSKKYATT
-715 GQLEEKYMDAV
+715 GQLEEKYTDAV
-726 KTGQTAADTAESN
+726 KAGKTAADLAESNATKAGQTAAANAEAN
-739 AMKAGQTAA
+739 ATKAGQDAA

-794 VETEEKYNAAVKA
+794 VQVEEKYKDAVKA
-807 GQDAANTAES
+807 GQTAAANAET
-817 NATKAGQTAADNAE
+817 NATKAGQTAADQAE
-831 KNAKADTDEKLKS
+831 KNAKADTDTKLKS
-844 YSTTEQMTAA
+844 YSTTEQMNTA
-854 IKMATDNITLEVTT
+854 IKLAVDNITLEVKT

-890 EPASTWTS
+890 EPASAWTT
-898 DDLKSLHIGDIY
+898 DDLKSLHVGDIY

-916 YAYRYTYKVPGLKIT
+916 YAYRYTYKTPGLKIT

-947 IYYSDNGTMKLAAKL
+947 IYYNDNGTMKLAGKF

-973 IPSSEF
+973 VPTSEF
-979 YVYWHTDGSSDSF
+979 YVYWRTDSSNCNF
-992 YGFAIA
+992 YGFSIA
-998 SVTGTT
+998 SVTS
-1004 GETSGAT
+1004 TSGEGTGTA
-1011 IESLPSY
+1011 ESLPNY
-1018 TATELTKGTYP
+1018 TVTELSKGTYP

-1034 GSYGN
+1034 GNYGN

-1068 VAKAQADAAQTTANT
+1068 VAKAQADAAKSTADA
-1083 AKNTADTAKST
+1083 AKDTADTAKDT
-1094 AETAISRITVAE
+1094 ADTAISRITVAE
-1106 NSITSEV
+1106 GSITSEV
-1113 SRAKSAE
+1113 SRAKNAE
-1120 STLSSRITQ
+1120 SGLSSRITQ
-1129 TETEIESKVSAGEIA
+1129 TETSISSKVSKGDIA

-1156 DASKIDF
+1156 NASKINF
-1163 NGIVTAN
+1163 NGLVTAN
-1170 SYFKI
+1170 TYFKI
-1175 LTDGSMECISGKIG
+1175 NTDGSFAAKKGTIGNFTVTSGKITTG
-1189 GFWIDSTSLYAYA
+1189 YA
-1202 TGSYKMEI
+1202 TLSMRSHAFIFNGGLEI
-1210 NSSEKKIKVSD
+1210 HTGTSTFSD
-1221 GSASY
+1221 GSDAFKVFNLSHVTSGGHMVFASD
-1226 ISHKGVNRNTVVIGG
+1226 G
-1241 ATTTALFGDID
+1241 ATVAYL
-1252 CGDGAFDSVKTQSI
+1252 
-1266 KATTASSFNAITSSS
+1266 SSS
-1281 TITASGKLISRS
+1281 SKRYKDHIADMTLNEAKKILDVPVIWFKYKENYLSPTDWLNGKKLPGFYAEDVYSIFPEAAQLNKEGKPEDWNFRILIPLMLKLIQNL
-1293 HIEAS
+1293 
-1298 GHFYN
+1298 Y
-1303 TGSGNDLSDLS
+1303 
-1314 VRGTKKRIFDT
+1314 
-1325 ADYGIQ
+1325 
-1331 AFYCYEMASP
+1331 
-1341 IFGDIGKA
+1341 
-1349 TISDDGTCLIDLDDI
+1349 
-1364 FQESVNAEITYYVF
+1364 
-1378 LQKES
+1378 
-1383 NGDCWVE
+1383 E
-1390 EKEPTHFVVK
+1390 EKEK
-1400 GTPGLKFSFEIKAMQ
+1400 
-1415 TNYEHMRFA
+1415 
-1424 DASETAYDRAVE
+1424 TA
-1436 ELDFD
+1436 
-1441 YAAEEIEISEPD
+1441 
-1453 YETELENDRV
+1453 
-1463 TIINQMEAAA
+1463 

>member
-1 MYKIKLDGKIL
+1 MIYKIKLDGKVL
-12 YYPGDREA
+12 YYPGDRQA

-41 PALNPLYND
+41 PPLNPLYRE
-50 IHNRKSMISVYR
+50 IHNRKSMVSVYR
-62 DKTEIFYGEVRTRE
+62 GNTEIFYGEVRTRE

-82 QPIKATGAL
+82 QPVKATGAL
-91 SFLADTILPQQE
+91 SFLADSILPQQE
-103 WHDMSPREML
+103 WHDISPRDLL

-123 VEDRKKIYIGVVTIH
+123 VEDRKKIYTGVVTIH

-148 DRENTLEAIREKLV
+148 DRENTLEAIRDKLV

-171 RHEDDK
+171 RHENDK

-182 INIQEY
+182 LTIQEY

-200 NLLDYSETMTADDV
+200 NLMDYSETMTADDV
-214 ITALIPLGAAIEED
+214 ITALIPLGAAIEQET
-228 LDENASE
+228 DENASE

-262 SFGWVW
+262 NFGWVW
-268 ATEKWDDVGTPANL
+268 RTEKWDDVSVPANL
-282 LKKATEY
+282 LKKATEF
-289 LTTQQYENLVIS
+289 LTSNQYESLVIS

-366 TTGTFTQIRQETTE
+366 TSGTFTQIRQEATD
-380 AGRVQTSWMKS
+380 AGRVQTEWMKS

-419 RDLYMDAPDKDQA
+419 RDLYMDAPDKNQA

-444 GSHNGYNGP
+444 GSHNGYAGP
-453 YTIGMTLD
+453 YTVGMTLD
-461 GTIIGERILAGS
+461 GTILGERILAGS

-492 DGDSANK
+492 DGDSENK
-499 TAILKEVTTSLEAM
+499 KAILKEVTTSIEAM

-540 PTSENNPASAWTTD
+540 PTSGNNPASAWTTD

-633 TMTETS
+633 TLTETN

-659 DAVQEGQ
+659 NAVQEGQ
-666 TAADNAEK
+666 DAADQAEK

-694 SAISQAAD
+694 SAINQAAD
-702 SITLEVSKTYATT
+702 SISLEVSKKYATT
-715 GQLEEKYMDAV
+715 GQLEEKYTDAV
-726 KTGQTAADTAESN
+726 KAGKTAADLAESNATKAGQTAAANAEAN
-739 AMKAGQTAA
+739 ATKAGQDAA

-794 VETEEKYNAAVKA
+794 VQVEEKYKDAVKA
-807 GQDAANTAES
+807 GQTAAVNAET
-817 NATKAGQTAADNAE
+817 NATKAGQTAADQAE
-831 KNAKADTDEKLKS
+831 KNAKADTDTKLKS
-844 YSTTEQMTAA
+844 YSTTEQMNTA
-854 IKMATDNITLEVTT
+854 IKLAVDNITLEVKT

-890 EPASTWTS
+890 EPASAWTT
-898 DDLKSLHIGDIY
+898 DDLKSLHVGDIY

-916 YAYRYTYKVPGLKIT
+916 YAYRYTYKTPGLKIT

-947 IYYSDNGTMKLAAKL
+947 IYYNDNGTMKLAGKF

-973 IPSSEF
+973 VPASEF
-979 YVYWHTDGSSDSF
+979 YVYWRTDSSSCNF
-992 YGFAIA
+992 YGFSIA
-998 SVTGTT
+998 SVTS
-1004 GETSGAT
+1004 TSGEGTGTA
-1011 IESLPSY
+1011 ESLPNY
-1018 TATELTKGTYP
+1018 TVTELSKGTYP

-1034 GSYGN
+1034 GNYGN

-1068 VAKAQADAAQTTANT
+1068 VAKAQADAAKSTADA
-1083 AKNTADTAKST
+1083 AKDTADTAKDT
-1094 AETAISRITVAE
+1094 ADTAISRITVAE
-1106 NSITSEV
+1106 GSITSEV
-1113 SRAKSAE
+1113 SRAKDAE
-1120 STLSSRITQ
+1120 SGLSSRITQ
-1129 TETEIESKVSAGEIA
+1129 TETSISSKVSKGDIA

-1156 DASKIDF
+1156 NASKINF
-1163 NGIVTAN
+1163 NGLVTAN
-1170 SYFKI
+1170 TYFKI
-1175 LTDGSMECISGKIG
+1175 NTDGSFAAKKGTIGNFTVTSGKITTG
-1189 GFWIDSTSLYAYA
+1189 YA
-1202 TGSYKMEI
+1202 TLSMRSHAFIFNGGLEI
-1210 NSSEKKIKVSD
+1210 HTGTSTFSD
-1221 GSASY
+1221 GSDAFKIFNLSHVTSGGHMVFASD
-1226 ISHKGVNRNTVVIGG
+1226 G
-1241 ATTTALFGDID
+1241 ATVAYL
-1252 CGDGAFDSVKTQSI
+1252 
-1266 KATTASSFNAITSSS
+1266 SSS
-1281 TITASGKLISRS
+1281 SKRYKDHIADMTLNEAKKILDVPVIWFKYKENYLSPTDWLNGKKLPGFYAEDVYSIFPEAAQLNEEGKPEDWNFRILIPLMLKLIQNL
-1293 HIEAS
+1293 
-1298 GHFYN
+1298 Y
-1303 TGSGNDLSDLS
+1303 
-1314 VRGTKKRIFDT
+1314 
-1325 ADYGIQ
+1325 
-1331 AFYCYEMASP
+1331 
-1341 IFGDIGKA
+1341 
-1349 TISDDGTCLIDLDDI
+1349 
-1364 FQESVNAEITYYVF
+1364 
-1378 LQKES
+1378 
-1383 NGDCWVE
+1383 E
-1390 EKEPTHFVVK
+1390 EKEK
-1400 GTPGLKFSFEIKAMQ
+1400 
-1415 TNYEHMRFA
+1415 
-1424 DASETAYDRAVE
+1424 TA
-1436 ELDFD
+1436 
-1441 YAAEEIEISEPD
+1441 
-1453 YETELENDRV
+1453 
-1463 TIINQMEAAA
+1463 

>member
-12 YYPGDREA
+12 YYPGDRQA
-20 AVINPE
+20 VVINPE

-41 PALNPLYND
+41 PVLNPLYND

-82 QPIKATGAL
+82 QPIKVTGAL

-162 DRLGGYLRL
+162 DRLGGHLRL
-171 RHEDDK
+171 RHEEDK

-214 ITALIPLGAAIEED
+214 ITALIPLGAAIEQET
-228 LDENASE
+228 DENASE

-268 ATEKWDDVGTPANL
+268 KTEKWDDVATPANL

-366 TTGTFTQIRQETTE
+366 TTGTFTQIRKETTE
-380 AGRVQTSWMKS
+380 AGRVQASWMKS

-419 RDLYMDAPDKDQA
+419 RDLYMDAPDKEQA

-444 GSHNGYNGP
+444 GSHNGYNGS

-461 GTIIGERILAGS
+461 GQIIGERILAGS
-473 IKTEALSTECKNY
+473 VKTEALSTECKNY

-499 TAILKEVTTSLEAM
+499 TAILKEVTTSLKAM

-540 PTSENNPASAWTTD
+540 PTSGNNPASAWTTD
-554 ELRQEHERDLFFNT
+554 KLRQEHERDLFFNT

-633 TMTETS
+633 TLTETN

-659 DAVQEGQ
+659 NAVQEGQ
-666 TAADNAEK
+666 DAADQAEK

-694 SAISQAAD
+694 SAINQAAD
-702 SITLEVSKTYATT
+702 SISLEVSKKYATT
-715 GQLEEKYMDAV
+715 GQLEEKYTDAV
-726 KTGQTAADTAESN
+726 KAGQTAADLAESN
-739 AMKAGQTAA
+739 ATKAGQTAAANAEANATKAGQDAA

-794 VETEEKYNAAVKA
+794 VQVEEKYKDAVKA
-807 GQDAANTAES
+807 GQTAAADAET
-817 NATKAGQTAADNAE
+817 NATKAGQTAADQAE
-831 KNAKADTDEKLKS
+831 KNAKADTDTKLKS
-844 YSTTEQMTAA
+844 YSTTEQMNTA
-854 IKMATDNITLEVTT
+854 IKLAVDNITLEVKT

-890 EPASTWTS
+890 EPASAWTT
-898 DDLKSLHIGDIY
+898 DDLKSLHVGDIY

-916 YAYRYTYKVPGLKIT
+916 YAYRYTYKTPGLKIT

-947 IYYSDNGTMKLAAKL
+947 IYYNDNGTMKLAGKF

-973 IPSSEF
+973 VPASEF
-979 YVYWHTDGSSDSF
+979 YVYWRTDSSSCNF
-992 YGFAIA
+992 YGFSIA
-998 SVTGTT
+998 SVASTSGEGTGT
-1004 GETSGAT
+1004 A
-1011 IESLPSY
+1011 ESLPNY
-1018 TATELTKGTYP
+1018 TVTELSKGTYP

-1034 GSYGN
+1034 GNYGN

-1113 SRAKSAE
+1113 SRAKGAE

-1156 DASKIDF
+1156 NASKINF
-1163 NGIVTAN
+1163 NGLVTAN
-1170 SYFKI
+1170 TYFKI
-1175 LTDGSMECISGKIG
+1175 NTDGSFAAKKGTIGNFTVTSGKITTG
-1189 GFWIDSTSLYAYA
+1189 YA
-1202 TGSYKMEI
+1202 TLSMRSHAFIFDGGLEI
-1210 NSSEKKIKVSD
+1210 HTGTSTFSD
-1221 GSASY
+1221 GSDAFKVFNL
-1226 ISHKGVNRNTVVIGG
+1226 SHVTSGGHMVFAKDG
-1241 ATTTALFGDID
+1241 ATVAYL
-1252 CGDGAFDSVKTQSI
+1252 
-1266 KATTASSFNAITSSS
+1266 SSS
-1281 TITASGKLISRS
+1281 SKRYKNHIANMTLDEAKRMLNVPVIWFKYKENYLSPEDWLNGKKMPGFYAEDIYSIFPEAAQLNEKGEPEDWNFRVLIPVMLKLIQNL
-1293 HIEAS
+1293 
-1298 GHFYN
+1298 Y
-1303 TGSGNDLSDLS
+1303 
-1314 VRGTKKRIFDT
+1314 
-1325 ADYGIQ
+1325 
-1331 AFYCYEMASP
+1331 
-1341 IFGDIGKA
+1341 
-1349 TISDDGTCLIDLDDI
+1349 
-1364 FQESVNAEITYYVF
+1364 
-1378 LQKES
+1378 
-1383 NGDCWVE
+1383 E
-1390 EKEPTHFVVK
+1390 EKEK
-1400 GTPGLKFSFEIKAMQ
+1400 
-1415 TNYEHMRFA
+1415 
-1424 DASETAYDRAVE
+1424 TA
-1436 ELDFD
+1436 
-1441 YAAEEIEISEPD
+1441 
-1453 YETELENDRV
+1453 
-1463 TIINQMEAAA
+1463 

>member
-1 MYKIKLDGKIL
+1 MIYKIKLDGKVL
-12 YYPGDREA
+12 YYPGDRQA

-41 PALNPLYND
+41 PPLNPLYGE
-50 IHNRKSMISVYR
+50 IHNRKSMVSVYR
-62 DKTEIFYGEVRTRE
+62 GNTEIFYGEVRTRE

-82 QPIKATGAL
+82 QPVKATGAL
-91 SFLADTILPQQE
+91 SFLADSILPQQE
-103 WHDMSPREML
+103 WHDISPRDLL

-123 VEDRKKIYIGVVTIH
+123 VEDRKKIYTGVVTIH

-148 DRENTLEAIREKLV
+148 DRENTLEAIRDKLV

-171 RHEDDK
+171 RHENDK

-182 INIQEY
+182 LTIQEY

-200 NLLDYSETMTADDV
+200 NLMDYSETMTADDV
-214 ITALIPLGAAIEED
+214 ITALIPLGAAIEQET
-228 LDENASE
+228 DENASE

-262 SFGWVW
+262 NFGWVW
-268 ATEKWDDVGTPANL
+268 RTEKWDDVSVPANL
-282 LKKATEY
+282 LKKATEF
-289 LTTQQYENLVIS
+289 LTSNQYESLVIS

-366 TTGTFTQIRQETTE
+366 TSGTFTQIRQEATD
-380 AGRVQTSWMKS
+380 AGRVQTEWMKS

-419 RDLYMDAPDKDQA
+419 RDLYMDAPDKNQA

-444 GSHNGYNGP
+444 GSHNGYAGP
-453 YTIGMTLD
+453 YTVGMTLD
-461 GTIIGERILAGS
+461 GTILGERILAGS

-492 DGDSANK
+492 DGDSENK
-499 TAILKEVTTSLEAM
+499 KAILKEVTTSIEAM

-540 PTSENNPASAWTTD
+540 PTSGNNPASAWTTD

-580 SNEYGWVRVK
+580 SNEYGWARVK

-633 TMTETS
+633 TLTETN

-659 DAVQEGQ
+659 NAVQEGQ
-666 TAADNAEK
+666 DAADQAEK

-694 SAISQAAD
+694 SAINQAAD
-702 SITLEVSKTYATT
+702 SISLEVSKKYATT
-715 GQLEEKYMDAV
+715 GQLEEKYTDAV
-726 KTGQTAADTAESN
+726 KAGKTAADLAESN
-739 AMKAGQTAA
+739 ATKAGQDAA

-794 VETEEKYNAAVKA
+794 VQVEEKYKDAVKA
-807 GQDAANTAES
+807 GQTAAANAET
-817 NATKAGQTAADNAE
+817 NATKAGQTAADQAE
-831 KNAKADTDEKLKS
+831 KNAKADTDTKLKS
-844 YSTTEQMTAA
+844 YSTTEQMNTA
-854 IKMATDNITLEVTT
+854 IKLAVDNITLEVVT

-890 EPASTWTS
+890 EPASAWTT
-898 DDLKSLHIGDIY
+898 DDLKSLHVGDIY

-916 YAYRYTYKVPGLKIT
+916 YAYRYTYKTPGLKIT

-947 IYYSDNGTMKLAAKL
+947 IYYNDNGTMKLAGKF

-973 IPSSEF
+973 VPASEF
-979 YVYWHTDGSSDSF
+979 YVYWRTDSSSCNF
-992 YGFAIA
+992 YGFSIA
-998 SVTGTT
+998 SVTS
-1004 GETSGAT
+1004 TSGEGTGTA
-1011 IESLPSY
+1011 ESLPNY
-1018 TATELTKGTYP
+1018 TVTELSKGTYP

-1034 GSYGN
+1034 GNYGN

-1068 VAKAQADAAQTTANT
+1068 VAKAQADAAKSTADA
-1083 AKNTADTAKST
+1083 AKDTADTAKDT
-1094 AETAISRITVAE
+1094 ADTAISRITVAE
-1106 NSITSEV
+1106 GSITSEV
-1113 SRAKSAE
+1113 SRAKDAE
-1120 STLSSRITQ
+1120 SGLSSRITQ
-1129 TETEIESKVSAGEIA
+1129 TETSISSKVSKGDIA

-1156 DASKIDF
+1156 NASKINF
-1163 NGIVTAN
+1163 NGLVTAN
-1170 SYFKI
+1170 TYFKI
-1175 LTDGSMECISGKIG
+1175 NTDGSFAAKKGTIGNFTVTSGKITTG
-1189 GFWIDSTSLYAYA
+1189 YA
-1202 TGSYKMEI
+1202 TLSMRSHAFMFNGGLEI
-1210 NSSEKKIKVSD
+1210 HTGTSTFSD
-1221 GSASY
+1221 GSDAFKVFNLSHVTSGGHMVFASD
-1226 ISHKGVNRNTVVIGG
+1226 G
-1241 ATTTALFGDID
+1241 ATVAYL
-1252 CGDGAFDSVKTQSI
+1252 
-1266 KATTASSFNAITSSS
+1266 SSS
-1281 TITASGKLISRS
+1281 SKRYKDHIADMTLNEAKKILDVPVIWFKYKENYLSPTDWLNGKKLPGFYAEDVYSIFPEAAQLNEEGKPEDWNFRILIPLMLKLIQNL
-1293 HIEAS
+1293 
-1298 GHFYN
+1298 Y
-1303 TGSGNDLSDLS
+1303 
-1314 VRGTKKRIFDT
+1314 
-1325 ADYGIQ
+1325 
-1331 AFYCYEMASP
+1331 
-1341 IFGDIGKA
+1341 
-1349 TISDDGTCLIDLDDI
+1349 
-1364 FQESVNAEITYYVF
+1364 
-1378 LQKES
+1378 
-1383 NGDCWVE
+1383 E
-1390 EKEPTHFVVK
+1390 EKEK
-1400 GTPGLKFSFEIKAMQ
+1400 
-1415 TNYEHMRFA
+1415 
-1424 DASETAYDRAVE
+1424 TA
-1436 ELDFD
+1436 
-1441 YAAEEIEISEPD
+1441 
-1453 YETELENDRV
+1453 
-1463 TIINQMEAAA
+1463 

>member
-1 MYKIKLDGKIL
+1 MIYKIKLDGKVL
-12 YYPGDREA
+12 YYPGDRQA

-41 PALNPLYND
+41 PPLNPLYGE
-50 IHNRKSMISVYR
+50 IHNRKSMVSVYR
-62 DKTEIFYGEVRTRE
+62 GNTEIFYGEVRTRE

-82 QPIKATGAL
+82 QPVKATGAL
-91 SFLADTILPQQE
+91 SFLADSILPQQE
-103 WHDMSPREML
+103 WHDISPRDLL

-123 VEDRKKIYIGVVTIH
+123 VEDRKKIYTGVVTIH

-148 DRENTLEAIREKLV
+148 DRENTLEAIRDKLV

-171 RHEDDK
+171 RHENDK

-182 INIQEY
+182 LTIQEY

-200 NLLDYSETMTADDV
+200 NLMDYSETMTADDV
-214 ITALIPLGAAIEED
+214 ITALIPLGAAIEQET
-228 LDENASE
+228 DENASE

-262 SFGWVW
+262 NFGWVW
-268 ATEKWDDVGTPANL
+268 RTEKWDDVSVPANL
-282 LKKATEY
+282 LKKATEF
-289 LTTQQYENLVIS
+289 LTSNQYESLVIS

-366 TTGTFTQIRQETTE
+366 TSGTFTQIRQETTD
-380 AGRVQTSWMKS
+380 AGRVQTEWMKS

-419 RDLYMDAPDKDQA
+419 RDLYMDAPDKNQA

-444 GSHNGYNGP
+444 GSHNGYAGP
-453 YTIGMTLD
+453 YTVGMTLD
-461 GTIIGERILAGS
+461 GTILGERILAGS

-492 DGDSANK
+492 DGDSENK
-499 TAILKEVTTSLEAM
+499 KAILKEVTTSIEAM

-540 PTSENNPASAWTTD
+540 PTSGNNPASAWTTD

-633 TMTETS
+633 TLTETN

-646 TYTTQEMANKLYA
+646 TYATQEMTNKLYA
-659 DAVQEGQ
+659 NAVQEGQ
-666 TAADNAEK
+666 D
-674 NAKDDTDTK
+674 
-683 LKNYSTTVEMN
+683 
-694 SAISQAAD
+694 
-702 SITLEVSKTYATT
+702 
-715 GQLEEKYMDAV
+715 
-726 KTGQTAADTAESN
+726 
-739 AMKAGQTAA
+739 AA

-794 VETEEKYNAAVKA
+794 VQVEEKYKDAVKA
-807 GQDAANTAES
+807 GQTAAANAET
-817 NATKAGQTAADNAE
+817 NATKAGQTAADQAE
-831 KNAKADTDEKLKS
+831 KNAKADTDTKLKS
-844 YSTTEQMTAA
+844 YSTTEQMNTA
-854 IKMATDNITLEVTT
+854 IKLAVDNITLEVTT

-890 EPASTWTS
+890 EPASAWTT
-898 DDLKSLHIGDIY
+898 DDLKSLHVGDIY

-916 YAYRYTYKVPGLKIT
+916 YAYRYTYKTPGLKIT

-947 IYYSDNGTMKLAAKL
+947 IYYNDNGTMKLAGKF

-973 IPSSEF
+973 VPASEF
-979 YVYWHTDGSSDSF
+979 YVYWRTDSSSCNF
-992 YGFAIA
+992 YGFSIA
-998 SVTGTT
+998 SVTS
-1004 GETSGAT
+1004 TSGEGTGTA
-1011 IESLPSY
+1011 ESLPNY
-1018 TATELTKGTYP
+1018 TVTELSKGTYP

-1034 GSYGN
+1034 GNYGN

-1068 VAKAQADAAQTTANT
+1068 VAKAQADAA
-1083 AKNTADTAKST
+1083 KNTADAAKDTAD
-1094 AETAISRITVAE
+1094 TAISRITVAE
-1106 NSITSEV
+1106 GSITSEV
-1113 SRAKSAE
+1113 TRAKAAE
-1120 STLSSRITQ
+1120 ESLSSSITQ
-1129 TETEIESKVSAGEIA
+1129 TANSISSKVSKGSVISE
-1144 SSINQT
+1144 INQSSE
-1150 AQSVKI
+1150 SVTIK
-1156 DASKIDF
+1156 ASKINF
-1163 NGIVTAN
+1163 NGLVTAN
-1170 SYFKI
+1170 SYFQILTNGSMKATSGTIGGWTIGSTYLKAGNITLKNTGVIQIGNVTLSSVSNAFKIQSGVKIYCGTSSFSDGTDRFQIYNLQHVTSGGHMVFASDGATVAYLSSSSKRYKDHIADMTINEAKKI
-1175 LTDGSMECISGKIG
+1175 LDVPVIWFKYKENYLSPTDWLNGKKLP
-1189 GFWIDSTSLYAYA
+1189 GFYAEDVY
-1202 TGSYKMEI
+1202 
-1210 NSSEKKIKVSD
+1210 
-1221 GSASY
+1221 
-1226 ISHKGVNRNTVVIGG
+1226 
-1241 ATTTALFGDID
+1241 
-1252 CGDGAFDSVKTQSI
+1252 SI
-1266 KATTASSFNAITSSS
+1266 FPEAAQLNEEGKPEDWNFRIL
-1281 TITASGKLISRS
+1281 IPLMLKLIQNL
-1293 HIEAS
+1293 
-1298 GHFYN
+1298 Y
-1303 TGSGNDLSDLS
+1303 
-1314 VRGTKKRIFDT
+1314 
-1325 ADYGIQ
+1325 
-1331 AFYCYEMASP
+1331 
-1341 IFGDIGKA
+1341 
-1349 TISDDGTCLIDLDDI
+1349 
-1364 FQESVNAEITYYVF
+1364 
-1378 LQKES
+1378 
-1383 NGDCWVE
+1383 E
-1390 EKEPTHFVVK
+1390 EKEK
-1400 GTPGLKFSFEIKAMQ
+1400 
-1415 TNYEHMRFA
+1415 
-1424 DASETAYDRAVE
+1424 TANE
-1436 ELDFD
+1436 
-1441 YAAEEIEISEPD
+1441 
-1453 YETELENDRV
+1453 
-1463 TIINQMEAAA
+1463 

>member
-1 MYKIKLDGKIL
+1 MIYKIKLDGKVL
-12 YYPGDREA
+12 YYPGDRQA

-41 PALNPLYND
+41 PPLNPLYGE
-50 IHNRKSMISVYR
+50 IHNRKSMVSVYR
-62 DKTEIFYGEVRTRE
+62 GNTEIFYGEVRTRE

-82 QPIKATGAL
+82 QPVKATGAL
-91 SFLADTILPQQE
+91 SFLADSILPQQE
-103 WHDMSPREML
+103 WHDISPRDLL

-123 VEDRKKIYIGVVTIH
+123 VEDRKKIYTGVVTIH

-148 DRENTLEAIREKLV
+148 DRENTLEAIRDKLV

-171 RHEDDK
+171 RHENDK

-182 INIQEY
+182 LTIQEY

-200 NLLDYSETMTADDV
+200 NLMDYSETMTADDV
-214 ITALIPLGAAIEED
+214 ITALIPLGAAIEQET
-228 LDENASE
+228 DENASE

-262 SFGWVW
+262 NFGWVW
-268 ATEKWDDVGTPANL
+268 RTEKWDDVSVPANL
-282 LKKATEY
+282 LKKATEF
-289 LTTQQYENLVIS
+289 LTSNQYESLVIS

-366 TTGTFTQIRQETTE
+366 TSGTFTQIRQETTD
-380 AGRVQTSWMKS
+380 AGRVQTEWMKS

-419 RDLYMDAPDKDQA
+419 RDLYMDAPDKNQA

-444 GSHNGYNGP
+444 GSHNGYAGP
-453 YTIGMTLD
+453 YTVGMTLD
-461 GTIIGERILAGS
+461 GAILGERILAGS

-492 DGDSANK
+492 DGDSENK
-499 TAILKEVTTSLEAM
+499 KAILKEVTTSIEAM

-518 LSVSSLEQQLERKSG
+518 LSVSSLEQQLKRKSG

-540 PTSENNPASAWTTD
+540 PTSGNNPASAWTTD

-609 VQEGLIT
+609 VQEGIIT

-633 TMTETS
+633 TLTETN

-659 DAVQEGQ
+659 NAVQEGQ
-666 TAADNAEK
+666 DAADQAEK

-694 SAISQAAD
+694 SAINQAAD
-702 SITLEVSKTYATT
+702 SISLEVSKKYATT
-715 GQLEEKYMDAV
+715 GQLEEKYTDAV
-726 KTGQTAADTAESN
+726 KAGQTAADLAESN
-739 AMKAGQTAA
+739 ATKAGQDAA

-794 VETEEKYNAAVKA
+794 VQVEEKYKDAVKA
-807 GQDAANTAES
+807 GQTAAADAET
-817 NATKAGQTAADNAE
+817 NATKAGQTAADQAE
-831 KNAKADTDEKLKS
+831 KNAKADTDTKLKS
-844 YSTTEQMTAA
+844 YSTTEQMNTA
-854 IKMATDNITLEVTT
+854 IKLAVDNITLEVKT

-890 EPASTWTS
+890 EPASAWTT
-898 DDLKSLHIGDIY
+898 DDLKSLHVGDIY

-916 YAYRYTYKVPGLKIT
+916 YAYRYTYKTPGLKIT

-947 IYYSDNGTMKLAAKL
+947 IYYNDNGTMKLAGKF

-973 IPSSEF
+973 VPASEF
-979 YVYWHTDGSSDSF
+979 YVYWRTDSSSCNF
-992 YGFAIA
+992 YGFSIA
-998 SVTGTT
+998 SVTS
-1004 GETSGAT
+1004 TSGEGTGTA
-1011 IESLPSY
+1011 ESLPNY
-1018 TATELTKGTYP
+1018 TVTELSKGTYP

-1034 GSYGN
+1034 GNYGN

-1113 SRAKSAE
+1113 SRAKGAE

-1156 DASKIDF
+1156 NASKINF
-1163 NGIVTAN
+1163 NGLVTAN
-1170 SYFKI
+1170 TYFKI
-1175 LTDGSMECISGKIG
+1175 NTDGSFAAKKGTIGNFTVTSGKITTG
-1189 GFWIDSTSLYAYA
+1189 YA
-1202 TGSYKMEI
+1202 TLSMRSHAFIFDGGLEI
-1210 NSSEKKIKVSD
+1210 HTGTSTFSD
-1221 GSASY
+1221 GSDAFKVFNL
-1226 ISHKGVNRNTVVIGG
+1226 SHVTSGGHMVFAKDG
-1241 ATTTALFGDID
+1241 ATVAYL
-1252 CGDGAFDSVKTQSI
+1252 
-1266 KATTASSFNAITSSS
+1266 SSS
-1281 TITASGKLISRS
+1281 SKRYKDHIANMTLDEAKRMLNVPVIWFKYKENYLSPEDWLNGKKMPGFYAEDIYSIFPEAAQLNEKGEPEDWNFRVLIPVMLKLIQNL
-1293 HIEAS
+1293 
-1298 GHFYN
+1298 Y
-1303 TGSGNDLSDLS
+1303 
-1314 VRGTKKRIFDT
+1314 K
-1325 ADYGIQ
+1325 
-1331 AFYCYEMASP
+1331 
-1341 IFGDIGKA
+1341 
-1349 TISDDGTCLIDLDDI
+1349 
-1364 FQESVNAEITYYVF
+1364 
-1378 LQKES
+1378 
-1383 NGDCWVE
+1383 
-1390 EKEPTHFVVK
+1390 EKEK
-1400 GTPGLKFSFEIKAMQ
+1400 
-1415 TNYEHMRFA
+1415 
-1424 DASETAYDRAVE
+1424 TA
-1436 ELDFD
+1436 
-1441 YAAEEIEISEPD
+1441 
-1453 YETELENDRV
+1453 
-1463 TIINQMEAAA
+1463 

>member
-1 MYKIKLDGKIL
+1 MIYKIKLDGKVL
-12 YYPGDREA
+12 YYPGDRQA

-41 PALNPLYND
+41 PPLNPLYRE
-50 IHNRKSMISVYR
+50 IHNRKSMVSVYR
-62 DKTEIFYGEVRTRE
+62 GNTEIFYGEVRTRE

-82 QPIKATGAL
+82 QPVKATGAL
-91 SFLADTILPQQE
+91 SFLADSILPQQE
-103 WHDMSPREML
+103 WHDISPRDLL

-123 VEDRKKIYIGVVTIH
+123 VEDRKKIYTGVVTIH

-148 DRENTLEAIREKLV
+148 DRENTLEAIRDKLV

-171 RHEDDK
+171 RHENDK

-182 INIQEY
+182 LTIQEY

-200 NLLDYSETMTADDV
+200 NLMDYSETMTADDV
-214 ITALIPLGAAIEED
+214 ITALIPLGTAIEQET
-228 LDENASE
+228 DENASE

-262 SFGWVW
+262 NFGWVW
-268 ATEKWDDVGTPANL
+268 RTEKWDDVSVPANL
-282 LKKATEY
+282 LKKATEF
-289 LTTQQYENLVIS
+289 LTSNQYESLVIS

-366 TTGTFTQIRQETTE
+366 TSGTFTQIRQEATD
-380 AGRVQTSWMKS
+380 AGRVQTEWMKS

-419 RDLYMDAPDKDQA
+419 RDLYMDAPDKNQA

-444 GSHNGYNGP
+444 GSHNGYAGP
-453 YTIGMTLD
+453 YTVGMTLD
-461 GTIIGERILAGS
+461 GTILGERILAGS

-492 DGDSANK
+492 DGDSENK
-499 TAILKEVTTSLEAM
+499 KAILKEVTTSIEAM

-540 PTSENNPASAWTTD
+540 PTSGNNPASAWTTD

-633 TMTETS
+633 TLTETN

-659 DAVQEGQ
+659 NAVQEGQ
-666 TAADNAEK
+666 DAADQAEK

-694 SAISQAAD
+694 SAINQAAD
-702 SITLEVSKTYATT
+702 SISLEVSKKYATT
-715 GQLEEKYMDAV
+715 GQLEEKYTDAV
-726 KTGQTAADTAESN
+726 KAGKTAADLAESNATKAGQTAAANAEAN
-739 AMKAGQTAA
+739 ATKAGQDAA

-794 VETEEKYNAAVKA
+794 VQVEEKYKDAVKA
-807 GQDAANTAES
+807 GQTAAVNAET
-817 NATKAGQTAADNAE
+817 NATKAGQTAADQAE
-831 KNAKADTDEKLKS
+831 KNAKADTDTKLKS
-844 YSTTEQMTAA
+844 YSTTEQMNTA
-854 IKMATDNITLEVTT
+854 IKLAVDNITLEVKT

-890 EPASTWTS
+890 EPASAWTT
-898 DDLKSLHIGDIY
+898 DDLKSLHVGDIY

-916 YAYRYTYKVPGLKIT
+916 YAYRYTYKTPGLKIT

-947 IYYSDNGTMKLAAKL
+947 IYYNDNGTMKLAGKF

-973 IPSSEF
+973 VPASEF
-979 YVYWHTDGSSDSF
+979 YVYWRTDRSSCNF
-992 YGFAIA
+992 YGFSIA
-998 SVTGTT
+998 SVTS
-1004 GETSGAT
+1004 TSGEGTGTA
-1011 IESLPSY
+1011 ESLPNY
-1018 TATELTKGTYP
+1018 TVTELSKGTYP

-1034 GSYGN
+1034 GNYGN

-1068 VAKAQADAAQTTANT
+1068 VAKAQADAAKSTADA
-1083 AKNTADTAKST
+1083 AKDTADTAKDT
-1094 AETAISRITVAE
+1094 ADTAISRITVAE
-1106 NSITSEV
+1106 GSITSEV
-1113 SRAKSAE
+1113 SRAKEAE
-1120 STLSSRITQ
+1120 SGLSSRITQ
-1129 TETEIESKVSAGEIA
+1129 TETSISSKVSKGDIA

-1156 DASKIDF
+1156 NASKINF
-1163 NGIVTAN
+1163 NGLVTAN
-1170 SYFKI
+1170 TYFKI
-1175 LTDGSMECISGKIG
+1175 NTDGSFAAKKGTIGNFTVTSGKITTG
-1189 GFWIDSTSLYAYA
+1189 YA
-1202 TGSYKMEI
+1202 TLSMRSHAFIFNGGLEI
-1210 NSSEKKIKVSD
+1210 HTGTSTFSD
-1221 GSASY
+1221 GSDAFKVFNLSHVTSGGHMVFASD
-1226 ISHKGVNRNTVVIGG
+1226 G
-1241 ATTTALFGDID
+1241 ATVAYL
-1252 CGDGAFDSVKTQSI
+1252 
-1266 KATTASSFNAITSSS
+1266 SSS
-1281 TITASGKLISRS
+1281 SKRYKDHIASMTLDEAKRMLNVPVIWFKYKENYLSPEDWLNGKKMPGFYAEDIYSIFPEAAQLNEKGEPEDWNFRVLIPVMLKLIQNL
-1293 HIEAS
+1293 
-1298 GHFYN
+1298 Y
-1303 TGSGNDLSDLS
+1303 
-1314 VRGTKKRIFDT
+1314 
-1325 ADYGIQ
+1325 
-1331 AFYCYEMASP
+1331 
-1341 IFGDIGKA
+1341 
-1349 TISDDGTCLIDLDDI
+1349 
-1364 FQESVNAEITYYVF
+1364 
-1378 LQKES
+1378 
-1383 NGDCWVE
+1383 E
-1390 EKEPTHFVVK
+1390 EKEK
-1400 GTPGLKFSFEIKAMQ
+1400 
-1415 TNYEHMRFA
+1415 
-1424 DASETAYDRAVE
+1424 TA
-1436 ELDFD
+1436 
-1441 YAAEEIEISEPD
+1441 
-1453 YETELENDRV
+1453 
-1463 TIINQMEAAA
+1463 

>member
-1 MYKIKLDGKIL
+1 MIYKIKLDGKVL
-12 YYPGDREA
+12 YYPGDRQA

-41 PALNPLYND
+41 PPLNPLYGE
-50 IHNRKSMISVYR
+50 IHNRKSMVSVYR
-62 DKTEIFYGEVRTRE
+62 GNTEIFYGEVRTRE

-82 QPIKATGAL
+82 QPVKATGAL
-91 SFLADTILPQQE
+91 SFLADSILPQQE
-103 WHDMSPREML
+103 WHDISPRDLL

-123 VEDRKKIYIGVVTIH
+123 VEDRKKIYTGVVTIH

-148 DRENTLEAIREKLV
+148 DRENTLEAIRDKLV

-171 RHEDDK
+171 RHENDK

-182 INIQEY
+182 LTIQEY

-200 NLLDYSETMTADDV
+200 NLMDYSETMTADDV
-214 ITALIPLGAAIEED
+214 ITALIPLGAAIEQET
-228 LDENASE
+228 DENASE

-262 SFGWVW
+262 NFGWVW
-268 ATEKWDDVGTPANL
+268 RTEKWDDVSVPANL
-282 LKKATEY
+282 LKKATEF
-289 LTTQQYENLVIS
+289 LTSNQYESLVIS

-366 TTGTFTQIRQETTE
+366 TSGTFTQIRQEATD
-380 AGRVQTSWMKS
+380 AGRVQTEWMKS

-419 RDLYMDAPDKDQA
+419 RDLYMDAPDKNQA

-444 GSHNGYNGP
+444 GSHNGYAGP
-453 YTIGMTLD
+453 YTVGMTLD
-461 GTIIGERILAGS
+461 GTILGERILAGS

-492 DGDSANK
+492 DGDSENK
-499 TAILKEVTTSLEAM
+499 KAILKEVTTSIEAM

-540 PTSENNPASAWTTD
+540 PTSGNNPASAWTTD

-633 TMTETS
+633 TLTETN

-659 DAVQEGQ
+659 NAVQEGQ
-666 TAADNAEK
+666 DAADQAEK
-674 NAKDDTDTK
+674 NAKADTDTK

-694 SAISQAAD
+694 SAINQAAD
-702 SITLEVSKTYATT
+702 SISLEVSKKYATT
-715 GQLEEKYMDAV
+715 GQLEEKYTDAV
-726 KTGQTAADTAESN
+726 KAGKTAADLAESNATKAGQTAAANAEAN
-739 AMKAGQTAA
+739 ATKAGQDAA

-794 VETEEKYNAAVKA
+794 VQVEEKYKDAVKA
-807 GQDAANTAES
+807 GQTAAANAET
-817 NATKAGQTAADNAE
+817 NATKAGQTAADQAE
-831 KNAKADTDEKLKS
+831 KNAKADTDTKLKS
-844 YSTTEQMTAA
+844 YSTTEQMNTA
-854 IKMATDNITLEVTT
+854 IKLAVDNITLEVKT

-890 EPASTWTS
+890 EPASAWTT
-898 DDLKSLHIGDIY
+898 DDLKSLHVGDIY

-916 YAYRYTYKVPGLKIT
+916 YAYRYTYKTPGLKIT

-947 IYYSDNGTMKLAAKL
+947 IYYNDNGTMKLAGKF

-973 IPSSEF
+973 VPASEF
-979 YVYWHTDGSSDSF
+979 YVYWRTDSSSCNF
-992 YGFAIA
+992 YGFSIA
-998 SVTGTT
+998 SVTS
-1004 GETSGAT
+1004 TSGEGTGTA
-1011 IESLPSY
+1011 ESLPNY
-1018 TATELTKGTYP
+1018 TVTELSKGTYP

-1034 GSYGN
+1034 GNYGN

-1068 VAKAQADAAQTTANT
+1068 VAKAQADAAKSTADA
-1083 AKNTADTAKST
+1083 AKDTADTAKDT
-1094 AETAISRITVAE
+1094 ADTAISRITVAE
-1106 NSITSEV
+1106 GSITSEV
-1113 SRAKSAE
+1113 SRAKDAE
-1120 STLSSRITQ
+1120 SGLSSRITQ
-1129 TETEIESKVSAGEIA
+1129 TETSISSKVSKGDIA

-1156 DASKIDF
+1156 NASKINF
-1163 NGIVTAN
+1163 NGLVTAN
-1170 SYFKI
+1170 TYFKI
-1175 LTDGSMECISGKIG
+1175 NTDGSFAAKKGTIGNFTVTSGKITTG
-1189 GFWIDSTSLYAYA
+1189 YA
-1202 TGSYKMEI
+1202 TLSMRSHAFIFNGGLEI
-1210 NSSEKKIKVSD
+1210 HTGTSTFSD
-1221 GSASY
+1221 GSDAFKVFNLSHVTSGGHMVFASD
-1226 ISHKGVNRNTVVIGG
+1226 G
-1241 ATTTALFGDID
+1241 ATVAYL
-1252 CGDGAFDSVKTQSI
+1252 
-1266 KATTASSFNAITSSS
+1266 SSS
-1281 TITASGKLISRS
+1281 SKRYKDHIADMTLNEAKKILDVPVIWFKYKENYLSPTDWLNGKKLPGFYAEDVYSIFPEAAQLNEEGKPEDWNFRILIPLMLKLIQNL
-1293 HIEAS
+1293 
-1298 GHFYN
+1298 Y
-1303 TGSGNDLSDLS
+1303 
-1314 VRGTKKRIFDT
+1314 
-1325 ADYGIQ
+1325 
-1331 AFYCYEMASP
+1331 
-1341 IFGDIGKA
+1341 
-1349 TISDDGTCLIDLDDI
+1349 
-1364 FQESVNAEITYYVF
+1364 
-1378 LQKES
+1378 
-1383 NGDCWVE
+1383 E
-1390 EKEPTHFVVK
+1390 EKEK
-1400 GTPGLKFSFEIKAMQ
+1400 
-1415 TNYEHMRFA
+1415 
-1424 DASETAYDRAVE
+1424 TA
-1436 ELDFD
+1436 
-1441 YAAEEIEISEPD
+1441 
-1453 YETELENDRV
+1453 
-1463 TIINQMEAAA
+1463 

>member
-1 MYKIKLDGKIL
+1 MIYKIKLDGKVL
-12 YYPGDREA
+12 YYPGDRQA

-41 PALNPLYND
+41 PPLNPLYGE
-50 IHNRKSMISVYR
+50 IHNRKSMVSVYR
-62 DKTEIFYGEVRTRE
+62 GNTEIFYGEVRTRE

-82 QPIKATGAL
+82 QPVKATGAL
-91 SFLADTILPQQE
+91 SFLADSILPQQE
-103 WHDMSPREML
+103 WHDISPRDLL

-123 VEDRKKIYIGVVTIH
+123 VEDRKKIYTGVVTIH

-148 DRENTLEAIREKLV
+148 DRENTLEAIRDKLV

-171 RHEDDK
+171 RHENDK

-182 INIQEY
+182 LTIQEY

-200 NLLDYSETMTADDV
+200 NLMDYSETMTADDV
-214 ITALIPLGAAIEED
+214 ITALIPLGAAIEQET
-228 LDENASE
+228 DENASE

-262 SFGWVW
+262 NFGWVW
-268 ATEKWDDVGTPANL
+268 RTEKWDDVSVPANL
-282 LKKATEY
+282 LKKATEF
-289 LTTQQYENLVIS
+289 LTSNQYESLVIS

-366 TTGTFTQIRQETTE
+366 TSGTFTQIRQETTD
-380 AGRVQTSWMKS
+380 AGRVQTEWMKS

-419 RDLYMDAPDKDQA
+419 RDLYMDAPDKNQA

-444 GSHNGYNGP
+444 GSHNGYAGP
-453 YTIGMTLD
+453 YTVGMTLD
-461 GTIIGERILAGS
+461 GAILGERILAGS

-492 DGDSANK
+492 DGDSENK
-499 TAILKEVTTSLEAM
+499 KAILKEVTTSIEAM

-518 LSVSSLEQQLERKSG
+518 LSVSSLEQQLKRKSG

-540 PTSENNPASAWTTD
+540 PTSGNNPASAWTTD

-568 TTGYAYQYQKND
+568 TTGYAYQYHKND

-609 VQEGLIT
+609 VQEGIIT

-633 TMTETS
+633 TLTETN

-659 DAVQEGQ
+659 NAVQEGQ
-666 TAADNAEK
+666 DAADQAEK

-694 SAISQAAD
+694 SAINQAAD
-702 SITLEVSKTYATT
+702 SISLEVSKKYATT
-715 GQLEEKYMDAV
+715 GQLEEKYTDAV
-726 KTGQTAADTAESN
+726 KAGQTAADLAESN
-739 AMKAGQTAA
+739 ATKAGQDAA

-794 VETEEKYNAAVKA
+794 VQVEEKYKDAVKA
-807 GQDAANTAES
+807 GQTAAADAET
-817 NATKAGQTAADNAE
+817 NATKAGQTAADQAE
-831 KNAKADTDEKLKS
+831 KNAKADTDTKLKS
-844 YSTTEQMTAA
+844 YSTTEQMNTA
-854 IKMATDNITLEVTT
+854 IKLAVDNITLEVKT

-890 EPASTWTS
+890 EPASAWTT
-898 DDLKSLHIGDIY
+898 DDLKSLHVGDIY

-916 YAYRYTYKVPGLKIT
+916 YAYRYTYKTPGLKIT

-947 IYYSDNGTMKLAAKL
+947 IYYNDNGTMKLAGKF

-973 IPSSEF
+973 VPASEF
-979 YVYWHTDGSSDSF
+979 YVYWRTDSSSCNF
-992 YGFAIA
+992 YGFSIA
-998 SVTGTT
+998 SVTS
-1004 GETSGAT
+1004 TSGEGTGTA
-1011 IESLPSY
+1011 ESLPNY
-1018 TATELTKGTYP
+1018 TVTELSKGTYP

-1034 GSYGN
+1034 GNYGN

-1113 SRAKSAE
+1113 SRAKGAE

-1156 DASKIDF
+1156 NASKINF
-1163 NGIVTAN
+1163 NGLVTAN
-1170 SYFKI
+1170 TYFKI
-1175 LTDGSMECISGKIG
+1175 NTDGSFAAKKGTIGNFTVTSGKITTG
-1189 GFWIDSTSLYAYA
+1189 YA
-1202 TGSYKMEI
+1202 TLSMRSHAFIFDGGLEI
-1210 NSSEKKIKVSD
+1210 HTGTSTFSD
-1221 GSASY
+1221 GSDAFKVFNL
-1226 ISHKGVNRNTVVIGG
+1226 SHVTSGGHMVFAKDG
-1241 ATTTALFGDID
+1241 ATVAYL
-1252 CGDGAFDSVKTQSI
+1252 
-1266 KATTASSFNAITSSS
+1266 SSS
-1281 TITASGKLISRS
+1281 SKRYKDHIANMTLDEAKRMLNVPVIWFKYKENYLSPEDWLNGKKMPGFYAEDIYSIFPEAAQLNEKGEPEDWNFRVLIPVMLKLIQNL
-1293 HIEAS
+1293 
-1298 GHFYN
+1298 Y
-1303 TGSGNDLSDLS
+1303 
-1314 VRGTKKRIFDT
+1314 K
-1325 ADYGIQ
+1325 
-1331 AFYCYEMASP
+1331 
-1341 IFGDIGKA
+1341 
-1349 TISDDGTCLIDLDDI
+1349 
-1364 FQESVNAEITYYVF
+1364 
-1378 LQKES
+1378 
-1383 NGDCWVE
+1383 
-1390 EKEPTHFVVK
+1390 EKEK
-1400 GTPGLKFSFEIKAMQ
+1400 
-1415 TNYEHMRFA
+1415 
-1424 DASETAYDRAVE
+1424 TA
-1436 ELDFD
+1436 
-1441 YAAEEIEISEPD
+1441 
-1453 YETELENDRV
+1453 
-1463 TIINQMEAAA
+1463 

>member
-1 MYKIKLDGKIL
+1 MIYKIKLDGKVL
-12 YYPGDREA
+12 YYPGDRQA

-41 PALNPLYND
+41 PPLNPLYGE
-50 IHNRKSMISVYR
+50 IHNRKSMVSVYR
-62 DKTEIFYGEVRTRE
+62 GNTEIFYGEVRTRE

-82 QPIKATGAL
+82 QPVKATGAL
-91 SFLADTILPQQE
+91 SFLADSILPQQE
-103 WHDMSPREML
+103 WHDISPRDLL

-123 VEDRKKIYIGVVTIH
+123 VEDRKKIYTGVVTIH

-148 DRENTLEAIREKLV
+148 DRENTLEAIRDKLV

-171 RHEDDK
+171 RHENDK

-182 INIQEY
+182 LTIQEY

-200 NLLDYSETMTADDV
+200 NLMDYSETMTADDV
-214 ITALIPLGAAIEED
+214 ITALIPLGAAIEQET
-228 LDENASE
+228 DENASE

-262 SFGWVW
+262 NFGWVW
-268 ATEKWDDVGTPANL
+268 RTEKWDDVSVPANL
-282 LKKATEY
+282 LKKATEF
-289 LTTQQYENLVIS
+289 LTSNQYESLVIS

-366 TTGTFTQIRQETTE
+366 TSGTFTQIRQEATD
-380 AGRVQTSWMKS
+380 AGRVQTEWMKS

-419 RDLYMDAPDKDQA
+419 RDLYMDAPDKNQA

-444 GSHNGYNGP
+444 GSHNGYAGP
-453 YTIGMTLD
+453 YTVGMTLD
-461 GTIIGERILAGS
+461 GTILGERILAGS

-492 DGDSANK
+492 DGDSENK
-499 TAILKEVTTSLEAM
+499 KAILKEVTTSIEAM

-518 LSVSSLEQQLERKSG
+518 LSVSSLEQQLKRKSG

-540 PTSENNPASAWTTD
+540 PTSGNNPASAWTTD

-633 TMTETS
+633 TLTETN

-659 DAVQEGQ
+659 NAVQEGQ
-666 TAADNAEK
+666 DAADQAEK

-694 SAISQAAD
+694 SAINQAAD
-702 SITLEVSKTYATT
+702 SISLEVSKKYATT
-715 GQLEEKYMDAV
+715 GQLEEKYTDAV
-726 KTGQTAADTAESN
+726 KAGKTAADLAESNATKAGQTAAANAEAN
-739 AMKAGQTAA
+739 ATKAGQDAA

-794 VETEEKYNAAVKA
+794 VQVEEKYKDAVKA
-807 GQDAANTAES
+807 GQTAAANAET
-817 NATKAGQTAADNAE
+817 NATKAGQTAADQAE
-831 KNAKADTDEKLKS
+831 KNAKADTDTKLKS
-844 YSTTEQMTAA
+844 YSTTEQMNTA
-854 IKMATDNITLEVTT
+854 IKLAVDNITLEVKT

-890 EPASTWTS
+890 EPASAWTT
-898 DDLKSLHIGDIY
+898 DDLKSLHVGDIY

-916 YAYRYTYKVPGLKIT
+916 YAYRYTYKTPGLKIT

-947 IYYSDNGTMKLAAKL
+947 IYYNDNGTMKLAGKF

-973 IPSSEF
+973 VPTSEF
-979 YVYWHTDGSSDSF
+979 YVYWRTDSSNCNF
-992 YGFAIA
+992 YGFSIA
-998 SVTGTT
+998 SVTS
-1004 GETSGAT
+1004 TSGEGTGTA
-1011 IESLPSY
+1011 ESLPNY
-1018 TATELTKGTYP
+1018 TVTELSKGTYP

-1034 GSYGN
+1034 GNYGN

-1068 VAKAQADAAQTTANT
+1068 VAKAQADAAKSTADA
-1083 AKNTADTAKST
+1083 AKDTADTAKDT
-1094 AETAISRITVAE
+1094 ADTAISRITVAE
-1106 NSITSEV
+1106 GSITSEV
-1113 SRAKSAE
+1113 SRAKDAE
-1120 STLSSRITQ
+1120 SGLSSRITQ
-1129 TETEIESKVSAGEIA
+1129 TETSISSKVSKGDIA

-1156 DASKIDF
+1156 NASKINF
-1163 NGIVTAN
+1163 NGLVTAN
-1170 SYFKI
+1170 TYFKI
-1175 LTDGSMECISGKIG
+1175 NTDGSFAAKKGTIGNFTVTSGKITTG
-1189 GFWIDSTSLYAYA
+1189 YA
-1202 TGSYKMEI
+1202 TLSMRSHAFIFNGGLEI
-1210 NSSEKKIKVSD
+1210 HTGTSTFSD
-1221 GSASY
+1221 GSDAFKVFNLSHVTSGGHMVFASD
-1226 ISHKGVNRNTVVIGG
+1226 G
-1241 ATTTALFGDID
+1241 ATVAYL
-1252 CGDGAFDSVKTQSI
+1252 
-1266 KATTASSFNAITSSS
+1266 SSS
-1281 TITASGKLISRS
+1281 SKRYKDHIASMTLDEAKRMLNVPVIWFKYKENYLSPEDWLNGKKMPGFYAEDIYSIFPEAAQLNEKGEPEDWNFRVLIPVMLKLIQNL
-1293 HIEAS
+1293 
-1298 GHFYN
+1298 Y
-1303 TGSGNDLSDLS
+1303 
-1314 VRGTKKRIFDT
+1314 
-1325 ADYGIQ
+1325 
-1331 AFYCYEMASP
+1331 
-1341 IFGDIGKA
+1341 
-1349 TISDDGTCLIDLDDI
+1349 
-1364 FQESVNAEITYYVF
+1364 
-1378 LQKES
+1378 
-1383 NGDCWVE
+1383 E
-1390 EKEPTHFVVK
+1390 EKEK
-1400 GTPGLKFSFEIKAMQ
+1400 
-1415 TNYEHMRFA
+1415 
-1424 DASETAYDRAVE
+1424 TA
-1436 ELDFD
+1436 
-1441 YAAEEIEISEPD
+1441 
-1453 YETELENDRV
+1453 
-1463 TIINQMEAAA
+1463 

>member
-1 MYKIKLDGKIL
+1 MIYKIKLDEKVL
-12 YYPGDREA
+12 YYPGDRQA

-41 PALNPLYND
+41 PPLNPLYGE
-50 IHNRKSMISVYR
+50 IHNRKSMVSVYR
-62 DKTEIFYGEVRTRE
+62 GNTEIFYGEVRTRE

-82 QPIKATGAL
+82 QPVKATGAL
-91 SFLADTILPQQE
+91 SFLADSILPQQE
-103 WHDMSPREML
+103 WHDISPRDLL

-123 VEDRKKIYIGVVTIH
+123 VEDRKKIYTGVVTIH

-148 DRENTLEAIREKLV
+148 DRENTLEAIRDKLV

-171 RHEDDK
+171 RHENDK

-182 INIQEY
+182 LTIQEY

-200 NLLDYSETMTADDV
+200 NLMDYSETMTADDV
-214 ITALIPLGAAIEED
+214 ITALIPLGAAIEQET
-228 LDENASE
+228 DENASE

-262 SFGWVW
+262 NFGWVW
-268 ATEKWDDVGTPANL
+268 RTEKWDDVSVPANL
-282 LKKATEY
+282 LKKATEF
-289 LTTQQYENLVIS
+289 LTSNQYESLVIS

-366 TTGTFTQIRQETTE
+366 TSGTFTQIRQETTD
-380 AGRVQTSWMKS
+380 AGRVQTEWMKS

-419 RDLYMDAPDKDQA
+419 RDLYMDAPDKNQA

-444 GSHNGYNGP
+444 GSHNGYAGP
-453 YTIGMTLD
+453 YTVGMTLD
-461 GTIIGERILAGS
+461 GTILGERILAGS

-492 DGDSANK
+492 DGDSENK
-499 TAILKEVTTSLEAM
+499 KAILKEVTTSIEAM

-540 PTSENNPASAWTTD
+540 PTSGNNPASAWTTD

-633 TMTETS
+633 TLTETN

-646 TYTTQEMANKLYA
+646 TYATQEMANKLYA
-659 DAVQEGQ
+659 NAVQEGQ
-666 TAADNAEK
+666 DAADQAEK

-694 SAISQAAD
+694 SAINQAAD
-702 SITLEVSKTYATT
+702 SISLEVSKKYATT
-715 GQLEEKYMDAV
+715 GQLEEKYTDAV
-726 KTGQTAADTAESN
+726 KAGKTAADLAESN
-739 AMKAGQTAA
+739 ATKAGQDAA

-794 VETEEKYNAAVKA
+794 VQVEEKYKDAVKA
-807 GQDAANTAES
+807 GQTAAANAET
-817 NATKAGQTAADNAE
+817 NATKAGQTAADQAE
-831 KNAKADTDEKLKS
+831 KNAKADTDTKLKS
-844 YSTTEQMTAA
+844 YSTTEQMNTA
-854 IKMATDNITLEVTT
+854 IKLAVDNITLEVTT

-890 EPASTWTS
+890 EPASAWTT
-898 DDLKSLHIGDIY
+898 DDLKSLHVGDIY

-916 YAYRYTYKVPGLKIT
+916 YAYRYTYKTPGLKIT

-947 IYYSDNGTMKLAAKL
+947 IYYNDNGTMKLAGKF

-973 IPSSEF
+973 VPASEF
-979 YVYWHTDGSSDSF
+979 YVYWRTDSSSCNF
-992 YGFAIA
+992 YGFSIA
-998 SVTGTT
+998 SVTS
-1004 GETSGAT
+1004 TSGEGTGTA
-1011 IESLPSY
+1011 ESLPNY
-1018 TATELTKGTYP
+1018 TVTELSKGTYP

-1034 GSYGN
+1034 GNYGN

-1068 VAKAQADAAQTTANT
+1068 VAKAQADAAKSTADA
-1083 AKNTADTAKST
+1083 AKDTADTAKDT
-1094 AETAISRITVAE
+1094 ADTAISRITVAE
-1106 NSITSEV
+1106 GSITSEV
-1113 SRAKSAE
+1113 SRAKNAE
-1120 STLSSRITQ
+1120 SGLSSRITQ
-1129 TETEIESKVSAGEIA
+1129 TETSISSKVSKGDIA

-1156 DASKIDF
+1156 NASKINF
-1163 NGIVTAN
+1163 NGLVTAN
-1170 SYFKI
+1170 TYFKI
-1175 LTDGSMECISGKIG
+1175 NTDGSFAAKKGTIGDFTVTGGKITTG
-1189 GFWIDSTSLYAYA
+1189 YA
-1202 TGSYKMEI
+1202 TLSMRSHAFVFDGGLEI
-1210 NSSEKKIKVSD
+1210 RAGTSTFSD
-1221 GSASY
+1221 GSDAFKVFNLSHVTSGGHMVFASD
-1226 ISHKGVNRNTVVIGG
+1226 G
-1241 ATTTALFGDID
+1241 ATVAYL
-1252 CGDGAFDSVKTQSI
+1252 
-1266 KATTASSFNAITSSS
+1266 SSS
-1281 TITASGKLISRS
+1281 SKRYKDHIADMTLNEAKKILDVPVIWFKYKENYLSPTDWLNGKKLPGFYAEDVYSIFPEAAQLNEEGKPEDWNFRILIPLMLKLIQNL
-1293 HIEAS
+1293 
-1298 GHFYN
+1298 Y
-1303 TGSGNDLSDLS
+1303 
-1314 VRGTKKRIFDT
+1314 
-1325 ADYGIQ
+1325 
-1331 AFYCYEMASP
+1331 
-1341 IFGDIGKA
+1341 
-1349 TISDDGTCLIDLDDI
+1349 
-1364 FQESVNAEITYYVF
+1364 
-1378 LQKES
+1378 
-1383 NGDCWVE
+1383 E
-1390 EKEPTHFVVK
+1390 EKEK
-1400 GTPGLKFSFEIKAMQ
+1400 
-1415 TNYEHMRFA
+1415 
-1424 DASETAYDRAVE
+1424 TA
-1436 ELDFD
+1436 
-1441 YAAEEIEISEPD
+1441 
-1453 YETELENDRV
+1453 
-1463 TIINQMEAAA
+1463 

>member
-1 MYKIKLDGKIL
+1 MIYKIKLDGKVL
-12 YYPGDREA
+12 YYPGDRQA

-41 PALNPLYND
+41 PPLNPLYGE
-50 IHNRKSMISVYR
+50 IHNRKSMVSVYR
-62 DKTEIFYGEVRTRE
+62 GNTEIFYGEVRTRE

-82 QPIKATGAL
+82 QPVKATGAL
-91 SFLADTILPQQE
+91 SFLADSILPQQE
-103 WHDMSPREML
+103 WHDIAPRDLL

-123 VEDRKKIYIGVVTIH
+123 VEDRKKIYTGVVTIH

-148 DRENTLEAIREKLV
+148 DRENTLEAIRDKLV

-171 RHEDDK
+171 RHENNK

-182 INIQEY
+182 LTIQEY

-200 NLLDYSETMTADDV
+200 NLMDYSETMTADDV
-214 ITALIPLGAAIEED
+214 ITALIPLGAAIEQET
-228 LDENASE
+228 DENASE

-247 VNDGKDYIYSKEAVE
+247 VNDGKDYIYSKTAVE
-262 SFGWVW
+262 NFGWVW
-268 ATEKWDDVGTPANL
+268 RTEKWDDVSVPANL
-282 LKKATEY
+282 LKKATEF
-289 LTTQQYENLVIS
+289 LTSNQYESLVIS

-366 TTGTFTQIRQETTE
+366 TTGTFTQIRQEATD
-380 AGRVQTSWMKS
+380 AGRVQTEWMKS

-419 RDLYMDAPDKDQA
+419 RDLYMDAPDKNQA

-444 GSHNGYNGP
+444 GSHNGYAGP
-453 YTIGMTLD
+453 YTVGMTLD
-461 GTIIGERILAGS
+461 GTILGERILAGS

-492 DGDSANK
+492 DGDSENK
-499 TAILKEVTTSLEAM
+499 KAILKEVTTSIEAM

-540 PTSENNPASAWTTD
+540 PTSGNNPASAWTTD

-633 TMTETS
+633 TLTETN

-646 TYTTQEMANKLYA
+646 TYATQEMANKLYA
-659 DAVQEGQ
+659 NAVQEGQ
-666 TAADNAEK
+666 DAADQAEK

-694 SAISQAAD
+694 SAINQAAD
-702 SITLEVSKTYATT
+702 SISLEVSKKYATT
-715 GQLEEKYMDAV
+715 GQLEEKYTDAV
-726 KTGQTAADTAESN
+726 KAGKTAADLAESNATKAGQTAAANAEAN
-739 AMKAGQTAA
+739 ATKAGQDAA

-794 VETEEKYNAAVKA
+794 VQVEEKYKDAVKA
-807 GQDAANTAES
+807 GQTAAANAET
-817 NATKAGQTAADNAE
+817 NATKAGQTAADQAE
-831 KNAKADTDEKLKS
+831 KNAKADTDTKLKS
-844 YSTTEQMTAA
+844 YSTTEQMNTA
-854 IKMATDNITLEVTT
+854 IKLAVDNIILEVTT

-890 EPASTWTS
+890 EPASAWTT
-898 DDLKSLHIGDIY
+898 DDLKSLHVGDIY

-916 YAYRYTYKVPGLKIT
+916 YAYRYTYKTPGLKIT

-947 IYYSDNGTMKLAAKL
+947 IYYNDNGTMKLAGKF

-973 IPSSEF
+973 VPASEF
-979 YVYWHTDGSSDSF
+979 YVYWRTDSSSCNF
-992 YGFAIA
+992 YGFSIA
-998 SVTGTT
+998 SVTS
-1004 GETSGAT
+1004 TSGEGTGTA
-1011 IESLPSY
+1011 ESLPNY
-1018 TATELTKGTYP
+1018 TVTELSKGTYP

-1034 GSYGN
+1034 GNYGN

-1068 VAKAQADAAQTTANT
+1068 VAKAQADAAKSTADA
-1083 AKNTADTAKST
+1083 AKDTADTAKDT
-1094 AETAISRITVAE
+1094 ADTAISRITVAE
-1106 NSITSEV
+1106 GSITSEV
-1113 SRAKSAE
+1113 SRAKDAE
-1120 STLSSRITQ
+1120 SGLSSRITQ
-1129 TETEIESKVSAGEIA
+1129 TETSISSKVSKGDIA

-1156 DASKIDF
+1156 NASKINF
-1163 NGIVTAN
+1163 NGLVTAN
-1170 SYFKI
+1170 TYFKI
-1175 LTDGSMECISGKIG
+1175 NTDGSFAAKKGTIGNFTVTSGKITTG
-1189 GFWIDSTSLYAYA
+1189 YA
-1202 TGSYKMEI
+1202 TLSMRSHAFIFNGGLEI
-1210 NSSEKKIKVSD
+1210 HTGTSTFSD
-1221 GSASY
+1221 GSDAFKVFNLSHVTSGGHMVFASD
-1226 ISHKGVNRNTVVIGG
+1226 G
-1241 ATTTALFGDID
+1241 ATVAYL
-1252 CGDGAFDSVKTQSI
+1252 
-1266 KATTASSFNAITSSS
+1266 SSS
-1281 TITASGKLISRS
+1281 SKRYKDHIADMTLNEAKKILDVPVIWFKYKENYLSPTDWLNGKKLPGFYAEDVYSIFPEAAQLNEEGKPEDWNFRILIPLMLKLIQNL
-1293 HIEAS
+1293 
-1298 GHFYN
+1298 Y
-1303 TGSGNDLSDLS
+1303 
-1314 VRGTKKRIFDT
+1314 
-1325 ADYGIQ
+1325 
-1331 AFYCYEMASP
+1331 
-1341 IFGDIGKA
+1341 
-1349 TISDDGTCLIDLDDI
+1349 
-1364 FQESVNAEITYYVF
+1364 
-1378 LQKES
+1378 
-1383 NGDCWVE
+1383 E
-1390 EKEPTHFVVK
+1390 EKEK
-1400 GTPGLKFSFEIKAMQ
+1400 
-1415 TNYEHMRFA
+1415 
-1424 DASETAYDRAVE
+1424 TA
-1436 ELDFD
+1436 
-1441 YAAEEIEISEPD
+1441 
-1453 YETELENDRV
+1453 
-1463 TIINQMEAAA
+1463 

>member
-12 YYPGDREA
+12 YYPGDRQA

-41 PALNPLYND
+41 PVLNPLYND

-82 QPIKATGAL
+82 QPIKVTGAL

-171 RHEDDK
+171 RHEEDK

-182 INIQEY
+182 IKIQEY

-214 ITALIPLGAAIEED
+214 ITALIPLGAAIEQET
-228 LDENASE
+228 DENASE

-268 ATEKWDDVGTPANL
+268 KTEKWDDVATPANL

-366 TTGTFTQIRQETTE
+366 TAGTFTQIRQETTE
-380 AGRVQTSWMKS
+380 AGRVQATWMKS

-419 RDLYMDAPDKDQA
+419 RDLYMDAPDKEQA

-461 GTIIGERILAGS
+461 GQIIGERILAGS
-473 IKTEALSTECKNY
+473 VKTEALSTECKNY

-674 NAKDDTDTK
+674 NAK
-683 LKNYSTTVEMN
+683 
-694 SAISQAAD
+694 
-702 SITLEVSKTYATT
+702 
-715 GQLEEKYMDAV
+715 
-726 KTGQTAADTAESN
+726 
-739 AMKAGQTAA
+739 
-748 DQAEKNAKADTD
+748 
-760 TKLLNYSTTLEMN
+760 
-773 SAIKQAADS
+773 
-782 ISLEVSKTYTTT
+782 
-794 VETEEKYNAAVKA
+794 
-807 GQDAANTAES
+807 
-817 NATKAGQTAADNAE
+817 
-831 KNAKADTDEKLKS
+831 ADTDEKLKN

-890 EPASTWTS
+890 EPASSWTS

-973 IPSSEF
+973 VPSSEF

-1113 SRAKSAE
+1113 SRAKGAE
-1120 STLSSRITQ
+1120 SALSSRITQ

-1156 DASKIDF
+1156 NASKIDF

-1202 TGSYKMEI
+1202 TGNYKMEI
-1210 NSSEKKIKVSD
+1210 NSSEKKMRISD
-1221 GSASY
+1221 GSVY
-1226 ISHKGVNRNTVVIGG
+1226 YVSHKETNRNTVVIGG

-1252 CGDGAFDSVKTQSI
+1252 CGDGAFDSIKTQSI
-1266 KATTASSFNAITSSS
+1266 TATTASSFNAISSSS
-1281 TITASGKLISRS
+1281 TITARGKIKSSS

-1303 TGSGNDLSDLS
+1303 IGSGNDLSDLS

-1325 ADYGIQ
+1325 KDYGMQ

-1364 FQESVNAEITYYVF
+1364 FQESINAEITYYVF

-1383 NGDCWVE
+1383 DGDCWVK
-1390 EKEPTHFVVK
+1390 EKAPTHFVVK
-1400 GTPGLKFSFEIKAMQ
+1400 GTPGLEFSFEIKAMQ

-1441 YAAEEIEISEPD
+1441 YTAEEIEISEPD
-1453 YETELENDRV
+1453 YETELGNDRV

>member
-1 MYKIKLDGKIL
+1 MIYKIKLDGKVL
-12 YYPGDREA
+12 YYPGDRQA

-41 PALNPLYND
+41 PPLNPLYGE
-50 IHNRKSMISVYR
+50 IHNRKSMVSVYR
-62 DKTEIFYGEVRTRE
+62 GNTEIFYGEVRTRE

-82 QPIKATGAL
+82 QPVKATGAL
-91 SFLADTILPQQE
+91 SFLADSILPQQE
-103 WHDMSPREML
+103 WHDISPRDLL

-123 VEDRKKIYIGVVTIH
+123 VEDRKKIYTGVVTIH

-148 DRENTLEAIREKLV
+148 DRENTLEAIRDKLV

-171 RHEDDK
+171 RHENDK

-182 INIQEY
+182 LTIQEY

-200 NLLDYSETMTADDV
+200 NLMDYSETMTADDV
-214 ITALIPLGAAIEED
+214 ITALIPLGAAIEQET
-228 LDENASE
+228 DENASE

-262 SFGWVW
+262 NFGWVW
-268 ATEKWDDVGTPANL
+268 RTEKWDDVSVPANL
-282 LKKATEY
+282 LKKATEF
-289 LTTQQYENLVIS
+289 LTSNQYESLVIS

-366 TTGTFTQIRQETTE
+366 TSGTFTQIRQEATD
-380 AGRVQTSWMKS
+380 AGRVQTEWMKS

-419 RDLYMDAPDKDQA
+419 RDLYMDAPDKNQA

-444 GSHNGYNGP
+444 GSHNGYAGP
-453 YTIGMTLD
+453 YTVGMTLD
-461 GTIIGERILAGS
+461 GTILGERILAGS

-492 DGDSANK
+492 DGDSENK
-499 TAILKEVTTSLEAM
+499 KAILKEVTTSIEAM

-540 PTSENNPASAWTTD
+540 PTSGNNPASAWTTD

-633 TMTETS
+633 TLTETN

-659 DAVQEGQ
+659 NAVQEGQ
-666 TAADNAEK
+666 DAADQAEK

-694 SAISQAAD
+694 SAINQAAD
-702 SITLEVSKTYATT
+702 SISLEVSKKYATT
-715 GQLEEKYMDAV
+715 GQLEEKYTDAV
-726 KTGQTAADTAESN
+726 KAGKTAADLAESNATKAGQTAAANAEAN
-739 AMKAGQTAA
+739 ATKAGQDAA

-794 VETEEKYNAAVKA
+794 VQVEEKYKDAVKA
-807 GQDAANTAES
+807 GQTAAANAET
-817 NATKAGQTAADNAE
+817 NATKAGQTAADQAE
-831 KNAKADTDEKLKS
+831 KNAKADTDTKLKS
-844 YSTTEQMTAA
+844 YSTTEQMNTA
-854 IKMATDNITLEVTT
+854 IKLAVDNITLEVKT

-890 EPASTWTS
+890 EPASAWTT
-898 DDLKSLHIGDIY
+898 DDLKSLHVGDIY

-916 YAYRYTYKVPGLKIT
+916 YAYRYTYKTPGLKIT
-931 FSSDSR
+931 FSTDSR

-947 IYYSDNGTMKLAAKL
+947 IYYNDNGTMKLAGKF

-973 IPSSEF
+973 VPTSEF
-979 YVYWHTDGSSDSF
+979 YVYWRTDSSNCNF
-992 YGFAIA
+992 YGFSIA
-998 SVTGTT
+998 SVTS
-1004 GETSGAT
+1004 TSGEGTGTA
-1011 IESLPSY
+1011 ESLPNY
-1018 TATELTKGTYP
+1018 TVTELSKGTYP

-1034 GSYGN
+1034 GNYGN

-1068 VAKAQADAAQTTANT
+1068 VAKAQADAAKSTADA
-1083 AKNTADTAKST
+1083 AKDTADTAKDT
-1094 AETAISRITVAE
+1094 ADTAISRITVAE
-1106 NSITSEV
+1106 GSITSEV
-1113 SRAKSAE
+1113 SRAKNAE
-1120 STLSSRITQ
+1120 SGLSSRITQ
-1129 TETEIESKVSAGEIA
+1129 TETSISSKVSKGDIA

-1156 DASKIDF
+1156 NASKINF
-1163 NGIVTAN
+1163 NGLVTAN
-1170 SYFKI
+1170 TYFKI
-1175 LTDGSMECISGKIG
+1175 NTDGSFAAEKGTIGNFTVTSGKITTG
-1189 GFWIDSTSLYAYA
+1189 YA
-1202 TGSYKMEI
+1202 TLSMRSHAFVFNGGLEI
-1210 NSSEKKIKVSD
+1210 HTGTSTFSD
-1221 GSASY
+1221 GSDAFKVFNL
-1226 ISHKGVNRNTVVIGG
+1226 SHVTSGGHMVFARDG
-1241 ATTTALFGDID
+1241 ATVAYL
-1252 CGDGAFDSVKTQSI
+1252 
-1266 KATTASSFNAITSSS
+1266 SSS
-1281 TITASGKLISRS
+1281 SKRYKDHIASMTLDEAKRMLNVPVIWFKYKENYLSPEDWLNGKKMPGFYAEDIYSIFPEAAQLNEKGEPEDWNFRVLIPVMLKLIQNL
-1293 HIEAS
+1293 
-1298 GHFYN
+1298 Y
-1303 TGSGNDLSDLS
+1303 
-1314 VRGTKKRIFDT
+1314 
-1325 ADYGIQ
+1325 
-1331 AFYCYEMASP
+1331 
-1341 IFGDIGKA
+1341 
-1349 TISDDGTCLIDLDDI
+1349 
-1364 FQESVNAEITYYVF
+1364 
-1378 LQKES
+1378 
-1383 NGDCWVE
+1383 E
-1390 EKEPTHFVVK
+1390 EKEK
-1400 GTPGLKFSFEIKAMQ
+1400 
-1415 TNYEHMRFA
+1415 
-1424 DASETAYDRAVE
+1424 TA
-1436 ELDFD
+1436 
-1441 YAAEEIEISEPD
+1441 
-1453 YETELENDRV
+1453 
-1463 TIINQMEAAA
+1463 

>member
-1 MYKIKLDGKIL
+1 MIYKIKLDGKVL
-12 YYPGDREA
+12 YYPGDRQA

-41 PALNPLYND
+41 PPLNPLYGE
-50 IHNRKSMISVYR
+50 IHNRKSMVSVYR
-62 DKTEIFYGEVRTRE
+62 GNTEIFYGEVRTRE

-82 QPIKATGAL
+82 QPVKATGAL
-91 SFLADTILPQQE
+91 SFLADSILPQQE
-103 WHDMSPREML
+103 WHDISPRDLL

-123 VEDRKKIYIGVVTIH
+123 VEDRKKIYTGVVTIH

-148 DRENTLEAIREKLV
+148 DRENTLEAIRDKLV

-171 RHEDDK
+171 RHENDK

-182 INIQEY
+182 LTIQEY

-200 NLLDYSETMTADDV
+200 NLMDYSETMTADDV
-214 ITALIPLGAAIEED
+214 ITALIPLGAAIEQET
-228 LDENASE
+228 DENASE

-262 SFGWVW
+262 NFGWVW
-268 ATEKWDDVGTPANL
+268 RTEKWDDVSVPANL
-282 LKKATEY
+282 LKKATEF
-289 LTTQQYENLVIS
+289 LTSNQYESLVIS

-366 TTGTFTQIRQETTE
+366 TSGTFTQIRQEATD
-380 AGRVQTSWMKS
+380 AGRVQTEWMKS

-419 RDLYMDAPDKDQA
+419 RDLYMDAPDKNQA

-444 GSHNGYNGP
+444 GSHNGYAGP
-453 YTIGMTLD
+453 YTAGMTLD
-461 GTIIGERILAGS
+461 GTILGERILAGS

-492 DGDSANK
+492 DGDSENK
-499 TAILKEVTTSLEAM
+499 KAILKEVTTSIEAM

-540 PTSENNPASAWTTD
+540 PTSGNNPASAWTTD

-633 TMTETS
+633 TLTETN

-659 DAVQEGQ
+659 NAVQEGQ
-666 TAADNAEK
+666 DAADQAEK

-694 SAISQAAD
+694 SAINQAAD
-702 SITLEVSKTYATT
+702 SISLEVSKKYATT
-715 GQLEEKYMDAV
+715 GQLEEKYTDAV
-726 KTGQTAADTAESN
+726 KAGKTAADLAESN
-739 AMKAGQTAA
+739 ATKAGQTAA

-760 TKLLNYSTTLEMN
+760 TKLLNYSTTLETN

-794 VETEEKYNAAVKA
+794 VQVEEKYKDAVKA
-807 GQDAANTAES
+807 GQTAAADAET
-817 NATKAGQTAADNAE
+817 NATKAGQTAADQAE
-831 KNAKADTDEKLKS
+831 KNAKADTDTKLKS
-844 YSTTEQMTAA
+844 YSTTEQMNTA
-854 IKMATDNITLEVTT
+854 IKLAVDNITLEVKT

-890 EPASTWTS
+890 EPASAWTT
-898 DDLKSLHIGDIY
+898 DDLKSLHVGDIY

-916 YAYRYTYKVPGLKIT
+916 YAYRYTYKTPGLKIT

-947 IYYSDNGTMKLAAKL
+947 IYYNDNGTMKLAGKF

-973 IPSSEF
+973 VPTSEF
-979 YVYWHTDGSSDSF
+979 YVYWHTDSSNCNF
-992 YGFAIA
+992 YGFSIA
-998 SVTGTT
+998 SVTS
-1004 GETSGAT
+1004 TSGEGTGTA
-1011 IESLPSY
+1011 ESLPNY
-1018 TATELTKGTYP
+1018 TVTELSKGTYP

-1034 GSYGN
+1034 GNYGN

-1068 VAKAQADAAQTTANT
+1068 VAKAQADAAKSTADA
-1083 AKNTADTAKST
+1083 AKDTADTAKDT
-1094 AETAISRITVAE
+1094 ADTAISRITVAE
-1106 NSITSEV
+1106 GSITSEV
-1113 SRAKSAE
+1113 SRAKNAE
-1120 STLSSRITQ
+1120 SGLSSRITQ
-1129 TETEIESKVSAGEIA
+1129 TETSISSKVSKGDIA

-1156 DASKIDF
+1156 NASKINF
-1163 NGIVTAN
+1163 NGLVTAN
-1170 SYFKI
+1170 TYFKI
-1175 LTDGSMECISGKIG
+1175 NTDGSFAAKKGTIGNFTVTSGKITTG
-1189 GFWIDSTSLYAYA
+1189 YA
-1202 TGSYKMEI
+1202 TLSMRSHAFIFNGGLEI
-1210 NSSEKKIKVSD
+1210 HTGTSTFSD
-1221 GSASY
+1221 GSDAFKVFNLSHVTSGGHMVFASD
-1226 ISHKGVNRNTVVIGG
+1226 G
-1241 ATTTALFGDID
+1241 ATVAYL
-1252 CGDGAFDSVKTQSI
+1252 
-1266 KATTASSFNAITSSS
+1266 SSS
-1281 TITASGKLISRS
+1281 SKRYKDHIASMTLDEAKRMLNVPVIWFKYKENYLSPEDWLNGKKMPGFYAEDIYSIFPEAAQLNEKGEPEDWNFRVLIPVMLKLIQNL
-1293 HIEAS
+1293 
-1298 GHFYN
+1298 Y
-1303 TGSGNDLSDLS
+1303 
-1314 VRGTKKRIFDT
+1314 
-1325 ADYGIQ
+1325 
-1331 AFYCYEMASP
+1331 
-1341 IFGDIGKA
+1341 
-1349 TISDDGTCLIDLDDI
+1349 
-1364 FQESVNAEITYYVF
+1364 
-1378 LQKES
+1378 
-1383 NGDCWVE
+1383 E
-1390 EKEPTHFVVK
+1390 EKEK
-1400 GTPGLKFSFEIKAMQ
+1400 
-1415 TNYEHMRFA
+1415 
-1424 DASETAYDRAVE
+1424 TA
-1436 ELDFD
+1436 
-1441 YAAEEIEISEPD
+1441 
-1453 YETELENDRV
+1453 
-1463 TIINQMEAAA
+1463 

>member
-1 MYKIKLDGKIL
+1 MIYKIKLDGKVL
-12 YYPGDREA
+12 YYPGDRQA

-41 PALNPLYND
+41 PPLNPLYGE
-50 IHNRKSMISVYR
+50 IHNRKSMVSVYR
-62 DKTEIFYGEVRTRE
+62 GNTEIFYGEVRTRE

-82 QPIKATGAL
+82 QPVKATGAL
-91 SFLADTILPQQE
+91 SFLADSILPQQE
-103 WHDMSPREML
+103 WHDISPRDLL

-123 VEDRKKIYIGVVTIH
+123 VEDRKKIYTGVVTIH

-148 DRENTLEAIREKLV
+148 DRENTLEAIRDKLV

-171 RHEDDK
+171 RHENDK

-182 INIQEY
+182 LTIQEY

-200 NLLDYSETMTADDV
+200 NLMDYSETMTADDV
-214 ITALIPLGAAIEED
+214 ITALIPLGAAIEQET
-228 LDENASE
+228 DENASE

-262 SFGWVW
+262 NFGWVW
-268 ATEKWDDVGTPANL
+268 RTEKWDDVSVPANL
-282 LKKATEY
+282 LKKATEF
-289 LTTQQYENLVIS
+289 LTSNQYESLVIS

-366 TTGTFTQIRQETTE
+366 TSGIFTQIRQETTD
-380 AGRVQTSWMKS
+380 AGRVQTEWMKS

-419 RDLYMDAPDKDQA
+419 RDLYMDAPDKNQA

-444 GSHNGYNGP
+444 GSHNGYAGP
-453 YTIGMTLD
+453 YTVGMILD
-461 GTIIGERILAGS
+461 GTILGERILAGS

-492 DGDSANK
+492 DGDSENK
-499 TAILKEVTTSLEAM
+499 KAILKEVTTSIEAM

-518 LSVSSLEQQLERKSG
+518 LSVSSLEQQLKRKSG

-540 PTSENNPASAWTTD
+540 PTSGNNPASAWTTD

-633 TMTETS
+633 TLTETN

-646 TYTTQEMANKLYA
+646 TYATQEMTNKLYA
-659 DAVQEGQ
+659 NAVQEGQ
-666 TAADNAEK
+666 DAADQAEK

-694 SAISQAAD
+694 SAINQAAD
-702 SITLEVSKTYATT
+702 SISLEVSKKYATT
-715 GQLEEKYMDAV
+715 GQLEEKYTDAV
-726 KTGQTAADTAESN
+726 KAGKTAADLAESNATKAGQTAAANAEAN
-739 AMKAGQTAA
+739 ATKAGQDAA

-794 VETEEKYNAAVKA
+794 VQVEEKYKDAVKA
-807 GQDAANTAES
+807 GQTAAANAET
-817 NATKAGQTAADNAE
+817 NATKAGQTAADQAE
-831 KNAKADTDEKLKS
+831 KNAKADTDTKLKS
-844 YSTTEQMTAA
+844 YSTTEQMNTA
-854 IKMATDNITLEVTT
+854 IKLAVDNITLEVTT

-890 EPASTWTS
+890 EPASAWTT
-898 DDLKSLHIGDIY
+898 DDLKSLHVGDIY

-916 YAYRYTYKVPGLKIT
+916 YAYRYTYKTPGLKIT

-947 IYYSDNGTMKLAAKL
+947 IYYNDNGTMKLAGKF

-973 IPSSEF
+973 VPASEF
-979 YVYWHTDGSSDSF
+979 YVYWRTDSSSCNF
-992 YGFAIA
+992 YGFSIA
-998 SVTGTT
+998 SVTS
-1004 GETSGAT
+1004 TSGEGTGTA
-1011 IESLPSY
+1011 ESLPNY
-1018 TATELTKGTYP
+1018 TVTELSKGTYP

-1034 GSYGN
+1034 GNYGN

-1068 VAKAQADAAQTTANT
+1068 VAKAQADAAKSTADA
-1083 AKNTADTAKST
+1083 AKDTADTAKDT
-1094 AETAISRITVAE
+1094 ADTAISRITVAE
-1106 NSITSEV
+1106 GSITSEV
-1113 SRAKSAE
+1113 SRAKDAE
-1120 STLSSRITQ
+1120 SGLSSRITQ
-1129 TETEIESKVSAGEIA
+1129 TETSISSKVSKGDIA

-1156 DASKIDF
+1156 NASKIDF
-1163 NGIVTAN
+1163 NGLVTAN
-1170 SYFKI
+1170 TYFKI
-1175 LTDGSMECISGKIG
+1175 NTDGSFAAKKGTIGNFTVTSGKITTG
-1189 GFWIDSTSLYAYA
+1189 YA
-1202 TGSYKMEI
+1202 TLSMRSHAFIFNGGVEI
-1210 NSSEKKIKVSD
+1210 HTGTSTFSD
-1221 GSASY
+1221 GSDAFKVFNL
-1226 ISHKGVNRNTVVIGG
+1226 SHVTSGGHMVFARDG
-1241 ATTTALFGDID
+1241 ATVAYL
-1252 CGDGAFDSVKTQSI
+1252 
-1266 KATTASSFNAITSSS
+1266 SSS
-1281 TITASGKLISRS
+1281 SKRYKDHIADMTLNEAKKILDVPVIWFKYKENYLSPTDWLNGKKLPGFYAEDVYSIFPEAAQLNEEGKPEDWNFRILIPLMLKLIQNL
-1293 HIEAS
+1293 
-1298 GHFYN
+1298 Y
-1303 TGSGNDLSDLS
+1303 
-1314 VRGTKKRIFDT
+1314 
-1325 ADYGIQ
+1325 
-1331 AFYCYEMASP
+1331 
-1341 IFGDIGKA
+1341 
-1349 TISDDGTCLIDLDDI
+1349 
-1364 FQESVNAEITYYVF
+1364 
-1378 LQKES
+1378 
-1383 NGDCWVE
+1383 E
-1390 EKEPTHFVVK
+1390 EKEK
-1400 GTPGLKFSFEIKAMQ
+1400 
-1415 TNYEHMRFA
+1415 
-1424 DASETAYDRAVE
+1424 TA
-1436 ELDFD
+1436 
-1441 YAAEEIEISEPD
+1441 
-1453 YETELENDRV
+1453 
-1463 TIINQMEAAA
+1463 

>member
-1 MYKIKLDGKIL
+1 MIYKIKLDGKVL
-12 YYPGDREA
+12 YYPGDRQA

-41 PALNPLYND
+41 PPLNPLYGE
-50 IHNRKSMISVYR
+50 IHNRKSMVSVYR
-62 DKTEIFYGEVRTRE
+62 GNTEIFYGEVRTRE

-82 QPIKATGAL
+82 QPVKATGAL
-91 SFLADTILPQQE
+91 SFLADSILPQQE
-103 WHDMSPREML
+103 WHDISPRDLL

-123 VEDRKKIYIGVVTIH
+123 VEDRKKIYTGVVTIH

-148 DRENTLEAIREKLV
+148 DRENTLEAIRDKLV

-171 RHEDDK
+171 RHENDK

-182 INIQEY
+182 LTIQEY

-200 NLLDYSETMTADDV
+200 NLMDYSETMTADDV
-214 ITALIPLGAAIEED
+214 ITALIPLGAAIEQET
-228 LDENASE
+228 DENASE

-262 SFGWVW
+262 NFGWVW
-268 ATEKWDDVGTPANL
+268 RTEKWDDVSVPANL
-282 LKKATEY
+282 LKKATEF
-289 LTTQQYENLVIS
+289 LTSNQYESLVIS

-366 TTGTFTQIRQETTE
+366 TSGTFTQIRQETTD
-380 AGRVQTSWMKS
+380 AGRVQTEWMKS

-419 RDLYMDAPDKDQA
+419 RDLYMDAPDKNQA

-444 GSHNGYNGP
+444 GSHNGYAGP
-453 YTIGMTLD
+453 YTVGMTLD
-461 GTIIGERILAGS
+461 GTILGERILAGS

-492 DGDSANK
+492 DGDSENK
-499 TAILKEVTTSLEAM
+499 KAILKEVTTSIEAM

-540 PTSENNPASAWTTD
+540 PTSGNNPASAWTTD

-633 TMTETS
+633 TLTETN

-659 DAVQEGQ
+659 NAVQEGQ
-666 TAADNAEK
+666 DAADQAEK

-694 SAISQAAD
+694 SAINQAAD
-702 SITLEVSKTYATT
+702 SISLEVSKKYTTT
-715 GQLEEKYMDAV
+715 GQLEEKYTDAV
-726 KTGQTAADTAESN
+726 
-739 AMKAGQTAA
+739 KAGQTAA

-760 TKLLNYSTTLEMN
+760 TKL
-773 SAIKQAADS
+773 
-782 ISLEVSKTYTTT
+782 
-794 VETEEKYNAAVKA
+794 
-807 GQDAANTAES
+807 
-817 NATKAGQTAADNAE
+817 
-831 KNAKADTDEKLKS
+831 KS
-844 YSTTEQMTAA
+844 YSTTEQMNTA
-854 IKMATDNITLEVTT
+854 IKLAVDNITLEVKT

-890 EPASTWTS
+890 EPASAWTT
-898 DDLKSLHIGDIY
+898 DDLKSLHVGDIY

-916 YAYRYTYKVPGLKIT
+916 YAYRYTYKTPGLKIT

-947 IYYSDNGTMKLAAKL
+947 IYYNDNGTMKLAGKF

-973 IPSSEF
+973 VPTSEF
-979 YVYWHTDGSSDSF
+979 YVYWRTDSSSCNF
-992 YGFAIA
+992 YGFSIA
-998 SVTGTT
+998 SVASTSGEGTGT
-1004 GETSGAT
+1004 A
-1011 IESLPSY
+1011 ESLPNY
-1018 TATELTKGTYP
+1018 TVTELSKGTYP

-1034 GSYGN
+1034 GNYGN

-1068 VAKAQADAAQTTANT
+1068 VAKAQADAAKNT
-1083 AKNTADTAKST
+1083 ADAAKDTADTAKDT
-1094 AETAISRITVAE
+1094 ADTAISRITVAE
-1106 NSITSEV
+1106 GSITSEV
-1113 SRAKSAE
+1113 TRAKAAE
-1120 STLSSRITQ
+1120 ESLSSSITQ
-1129 TETEIESKVSAGEIA
+1129 TANSISSKVSKGSVISE
-1144 SSINQT
+1144 INQSSE
-1150 AQSVKI
+1150 SVTIK
-1156 DASKIDF
+1156 ASKINF
-1163 NGIVTAN
+1163 NGLVTAN
-1170 SYFKI
+1170 SYFQILTNGSMKATSGTIGGWKITSTYLKAGNITLKSSGEIQIGNVTLSSVSNAFKIQSGVKIYCGTSSFSDGTDRFQIYNLQHVTSGGHMVFASDGATVAYLSSSSKRYKDHIADMTINEAKKI
-1175 LTDGSMECISGKIG
+1175 LDVPVIWFKYKENYLSPTDWLNGKKLP
-1189 GFWIDSTSLYAYA
+1189 GFYAEDVY
-1202 TGSYKMEI
+1202 
-1210 NSSEKKIKVSD
+1210 
-1221 GSASY
+1221 
-1226 ISHKGVNRNTVVIGG
+1226 
-1241 ATTTALFGDID
+1241 
-1252 CGDGAFDSVKTQSI
+1252 SI
-1266 KATTASSFNAITSSS
+1266 FPEAAQLNEEGKPEDWNFRIL
-1281 TITASGKLISRS
+1281 IPLMLKLIQNL
-1293 HIEAS
+1293 
-1298 GHFYN
+1298 Y
-1303 TGSGNDLSDLS
+1303 
-1314 VRGTKKRIFDT
+1314 
-1325 ADYGIQ
+1325 
-1331 AFYCYEMASP
+1331 
-1341 IFGDIGKA
+1341 
-1349 TISDDGTCLIDLDDI
+1349 
-1364 FQESVNAEITYYVF
+1364 
-1378 LQKES
+1378 
-1383 NGDCWVE
+1383 E
-1390 EKEPTHFVVK
+1390 EKEK
-1400 GTPGLKFSFEIKAMQ
+1400 
-1415 TNYEHMRFA
+1415 
-1424 DASETAYDRAVE
+1424 TANE
-1436 ELDFD
+1436 
-1441 YAAEEIEISEPD
+1441 
-1453 YETELENDRV
+1453 
-1463 TIINQMEAAA
+1463 

>member
-1 MYKIKLDGKIL
+1 MIYKIKLDGKVL
-12 YYPGDREA
+12 YYPGDRQA

-41 PALNPLYND
+41 PPLNPLYGE
-50 IHNRKSMISVYR
+50 IHNRKSMVSVYR
-62 DKTEIFYGEVRTRE
+62 GNTEIFYGEVRTRE

-82 QPIKATGAL
+82 QPVKATGAL
-91 SFLADTILPQQE
+91 SFLADSILPQQE
-103 WHDMSPREML
+103 WHDISPRDLL

-123 VEDRKKIYIGVVTIH
+123 VEDRKKIYTGVVTIH

-148 DRENTLEAIREKLV
+148 DRENTLEAIRDKLV

-171 RHEDDK
+171 RHENDK

-182 INIQEY
+182 LTIQEY

-200 NLLDYSETMTADDV
+200 NLMDYSETMTADDV
-214 ITALIPLGAAIEED
+214 ITALIPLGAAIEQET
-228 LDENASE
+228 DENASE

-262 SFGWVW
+262 NFGWVW
-268 ATEKWDDVGTPANL
+268 RTEKWDDVSVPANL
-282 LKKATEY
+282 LKKATEF
-289 LTTQQYENLVIS
+289 LTSNQYESLVIS

-366 TTGTFTQIRQETTE
+366 TSGTFTQIRQEATD
-380 AGRVQTSWMKS
+380 ADRVQTEWMKS

-419 RDLYMDAPDKDQA
+419 RDLYMDAPDKNQA

-444 GSHNGYNGP
+444 GSHNGYAGP
-453 YTIGMTLD
+453 YTAGMTLD
-461 GTIIGERILAGS
+461 GTILGERILAGS

-492 DGDSANK
+492 DGDSENK
-499 TAILKEVTTSLEAM
+499 KAILKEVTTSIEAM

-540 PTSENNPASAWTTD
+540 PTSGNNPASAWTTD

-633 TMTETS
+633 TLTETN

-659 DAVQEGQ
+659 NAVQEGQ
-666 TAADNAEK
+666 DAADQAEK

-683 LKNYSTTVEMN
+683 LKNYFTTVEMN
-694 SAISQAAD
+694 SAINQAAD
-702 SITLEVSKTYATT
+702 SISLEVSKKYATT
-715 GQLEEKYMDAV
+715 GQLEEKYTDAV
-726 KTGQTAADTAESN
+726 KAGKTAADLAESNATKAGQTAAANAEAN
-739 AMKAGQTAA
+739 ATKAGQDAA

-794 VETEEKYNAAVKA
+794 VQVEEKYKDAVKA
-807 GQDAANTAES
+807 GQTAAANAET
-817 NATKAGQTAADNAE
+817 NATKAGQTAADQAE
-831 KNAKADTDEKLKS
+831 KNAKADTDTKLKS
-844 YSTTEQMTAA
+844 YSTTEQMNTA
-854 IKMATDNITLEVTT
+854 IKLAVDNITLEVKT

-890 EPASTWTS
+890 EPASAWTT
-898 DDLKSLHIGDIY
+898 DDLKSLHVGDIY

-916 YAYRYTYKVPGLKIT
+916 YAYRYTYKTPGLKIT

-947 IYYSDNGTMKLAAKL
+947 IYYNDNGTMKLAGKF

-973 IPSSEF
+973 VPTSEF
-979 YVYWHTDGSSDSF
+979 YVYWRTDSSNCNF
-992 YGFAIA
+992 YGFSIA
-998 SVTGTT
+998 SVTS
-1004 GETSGAT
+1004 TSGEGTGTA
-1011 IESLPSY
+1011 ESLPNY
-1018 TATELTKGTYP
+1018 TVTELSKGTYP

-1034 GSYGN
+1034 GNYGN

-1068 VAKAQADAAQTTANT
+1068 VAKAQADAAKSTADA
-1083 AKNTADTAKST
+1083 AKDTADTAKDT
-1094 AETAISRITVAE
+1094 ADTAISRITVAE
-1106 NSITSEV
+1106 GSITSEV
-1113 SRAKSAE
+1113 SRAKNAE
-1120 STLSSRITQ
+1120 SGLSSRITQ
-1129 TETEIESKVSAGEIA
+1129 TETSISSKVSKGDIA

-1156 DASKIDF
+1156 NASKINF
-1163 NGIVTAN
+1163 NGLVTAN
-1170 SYFKI
+1170 TYFKI
-1175 LTDGSMECISGKIG
+1175 NTDGSFAAKKGTIGNFTVTSGKITTG
-1189 GFWIDSTSLYAYA
+1189 YA
-1202 TGSYKMEI
+1202 TLSMRSHAFIFNGGLEI
-1210 NSSEKKIKVSD
+1210 HTGTSTFSD
-1221 GSASY
+1221 GSDAFKVFNLSHVTSGGHMVFASD
-1226 ISHKGVNRNTVVIGG
+1226 G
-1241 ATTTALFGDID
+1241 ATVAYL
-1252 CGDGAFDSVKTQSI
+1252 
-1266 KATTASSFNAITSSS
+1266 SSS
-1281 TITASGKLISRS
+1281 SKRYKDHIADMTLNEAKKILDVPVIWFKYKENYLSPTDWLNGKKLPGFYAEDVYSIFPEAAQLNEEGKPEDWNFRILIPLMLKLIQNL
-1293 HIEAS
+1293 
-1298 GHFYN
+1298 Y
-1303 TGSGNDLSDLS
+1303 
-1314 VRGTKKRIFDT
+1314 
-1325 ADYGIQ
+1325 
-1331 AFYCYEMASP
+1331 
-1341 IFGDIGKA
+1341 
-1349 TISDDGTCLIDLDDI
+1349 
-1364 FQESVNAEITYYVF
+1364 
-1378 LQKES
+1378 
-1383 NGDCWVE
+1383 E
-1390 EKEPTHFVVK
+1390 EKEK
-1400 GTPGLKFSFEIKAMQ
+1400 
-1415 TNYEHMRFA
+1415 
-1424 DASETAYDRAVE
+1424 TA
-1436 ELDFD
+1436 
-1441 YAAEEIEISEPD
+1441 
-1453 YETELENDRV
+1453 
-1463 TIINQMEAAA
+1463 

>member
-1 MYKIKLDGKIL
+1 MIYKIKLDGKVL
-12 YYPGDREA
+12 YYPGDRQA

-41 PALNPLYND
+41 PPLNPLYGE
-50 IHNRKSMISVYR
+50 IHNRKSMVSVYR
-62 DKTEIFYGEVRTRE
+62 GNTEIFYGEVRTRE

-82 QPIKATGAL
+82 QPVKATGAL
-91 SFLADTILPQQE
+91 SFLADSILPQQE
-103 WHDMSPREML
+103 WHDISPRDLL
-113 DAWLQLHNNQ
+113 DTWLQLHNNQ
-123 VEDRKKIYIGVVTIH
+123 VEDRKKIYTGVVTIH

-148 DRENTLEAIREKLV
+148 DRENTLEAIRDKLV

-171 RHEDDK
+171 RHENDK

-182 INIQEY
+182 LTIQEY

-200 NLLDYSETMTADDV
+200 NLMDYSETMTADDV
-214 ITALIPLGAAIEED
+214 ITALIPLGAAIEQET
-228 LDENASE
+228 DENASE

-262 SFGWVW
+262 NFGWVW
-268 ATEKWDDVGTPANL
+268 RTEKWDDVSVPANL
-282 LKKATEY
+282 LKKATEF
-289 LTTQQYENLVIS
+289 LTSNQYESLVIS

-366 TTGTFTQIRQETTE
+366 TSGTFTQIRQETTD
-380 AGRVQTSWMKS
+380 AGRVQTEWMKS

-419 RDLYMDAPDKDQA
+419 RDLYMDAPDKNQA

-444 GSHNGYNGP
+444 GSHNGYAGP
-453 YTIGMTLD
+453 YTVGMTLD
-461 GTIIGERILAGS
+461 GTILGERILAGS

-492 DGDSANK
+492 DGDSENK
-499 TAILKEVTTSLEAM
+499 KAILKEVTTSIEAM

-518 LSVSSLEQQLERKSG
+518 LSVSSLEQQLKRKSG

-540 PTSENNPASAWTTD
+540 PTSGNNPASAWTTD

-633 TMTETS
+633 TLTETN

-646 TYTTQEMANKLYA
+646 TYATQEMTNKLYA
-659 DAVQEGQ
+659 NAVQEGQ
-666 TAADNAEK
+666 DAADQAEK

-694 SAISQAAD
+694 SAINQAAD
-702 SITLEVSKTYATT
+702 SISLEVSKKYATT
-715 GQLEEKYMDAV
+715 GQLEEKYTDAV
-726 KTGQTAADTAESN
+726 KAGKTAADLAESNATKAGQTAAANAEAN
-739 AMKAGQTAA
+739 ATKAGQDAA

-794 VETEEKYNAAVKA
+794 VQVEEKYKDAVKA
-807 GQDAANTAES
+807 GQTAAANAET
-817 NATKAGQTAADNAE
+817 NATKAGQTAADQAE
-831 KNAKADTDEKLKS
+831 KNAKADTDTKLKS
-844 YSTTEQMTAA
+844 YSTTEQMNTA
-854 IKMATDNITLEVTT
+854 IKLAVDNITLEVTT

-890 EPASTWTS
+890 EPASAWTT
-898 DDLKSLHIGDIY
+898 DDLKSLHVGDIY

-916 YAYRYTYKVPGLKIT
+916 YAYRYTYKTPGLKIT

-947 IYYSDNGTMKLAAKL
+947 IYYNDNGTMKLAGKF

-973 IPSSEF
+973 VPASEF
-979 YVYWHTDGSSDSF
+979 YVYWRTDSSSCNF
-992 YGFAIA
+992 YGFSIA
-998 SVTGTT
+998 SVTS
-1004 GETSGAT
+1004 TSGEGTGTA
-1011 IESLPSY
+1011 ESLPNY
-1018 TATELTKGTYP
+1018 TVTELSKGTYP

-1034 GSYGN
+1034 GNYGN

-1068 VAKAQADAAQTTANT
+1068 VAKAQADAAKSTADA
-1083 AKNTADTAKST
+1083 AKDTADTAKDT
-1094 AETAISRITVAE
+1094 ADTAISRITVAE
-1106 NSITSEV
+1106 GSITSEV
-1113 SRAKSAE
+1113 SRAKDAE
-1120 STLSSRITQ
+1120 SGLSSRITQ
-1129 TETEIESKVSAGEIA
+1129 TETSISSKVSKGDIA

-1156 DASKIDF
+1156 NASKIDF
-1163 NGIVTAN
+1163 NGLVTAN
-1170 SYFKI
+1170 TYFKI
-1175 LTDGSMECISGKIG
+1175 NTDGSFAAKKGTIGNFTVTSGKITTG
-1189 GFWIDSTSLYAYA
+1189 YA
-1202 TGSYKMEI
+1202 TLSMRSHAFIFNGGVEI
-1210 NSSEKKIKVSD
+1210 HTGTSTFSD
-1221 GSASY
+1221 GSDAFKVFNL
-1226 ISHKGVNRNTVVIGG
+1226 SHVTSGGHMVFARDG
-1241 ATTTALFGDID
+1241 ATVAYL
-1252 CGDGAFDSVKTQSI
+1252 
-1266 KATTASSFNAITSSS
+1266 SSS
-1281 TITASGKLISRS
+1281 SKRYKDHIADMTLNEAKKILDVPVIWFKYKENYLSPTDWLNGKKLPGFYAEDVYSIFPEAAQLNEEGKPEDWNFRILIPLMLKLIQNL
-1293 HIEAS
+1293 
-1298 GHFYN
+1298 Y
-1303 TGSGNDLSDLS
+1303 
-1314 VRGTKKRIFDT
+1314 
-1325 ADYGIQ
+1325 
-1331 AFYCYEMASP
+1331 
-1341 IFGDIGKA
+1341 
-1349 TISDDGTCLIDLDDI
+1349 
-1364 FQESVNAEITYYVF
+1364 
-1378 LQKES
+1378 
-1383 NGDCWVE
+1383 E
-1390 EKEPTHFVVK
+1390 EKEK
-1400 GTPGLKFSFEIKAMQ
+1400 
-1415 TNYEHMRFA
+1415 
-1424 DASETAYDRAVE
+1424 TANE
-1436 ELDFD
+1436 
-1441 YAAEEIEISEPD
+1441 
-1453 YETELENDRV
+1453 
-1463 TIINQMEAAA
+1463 

>member
-1 MYKIKLDGKIL
+1 MIYKIKLDGKVL
-12 YYPGDREA
+12 YYPGDRQA

-41 PALNPLYND
+41 PPLNPLYGE
-50 IHNRKSMISVYR
+50 IHNRKSMVSVYR
-62 DKTEIFYGEVRTRE
+62 GNTEIFYGEVRTRE

-82 QPIKATGAL
+82 QPVKATGAL
-91 SFLADTILPQQE
+91 SFLADSILPQQE
-103 WHDMSPREML
+103 WHDISPRDLL

-123 VEDRKKIYIGVVTIH
+123 VEDRKKIYTGVVTIH

-148 DRENTLEAIREKLV
+148 DRENTLEAIRDKLV

-171 RHEDDK
+171 RHENDK

-182 INIQEY
+182 LTIQEY

-200 NLLDYSETMTADDV
+200 NLMDYSETMTADDV
-214 ITALIPLGAAIEED
+214 ITALIPLGAAIEQET
-228 LDENASE
+228 DENASE

-262 SFGWVW
+262 NFGWVW
-268 ATEKWDDVGTPANL
+268 RTEKWDDVSVPANL
-282 LKKATEY
+282 LKKATEF
-289 LTTQQYENLVIS
+289 LTSNQYESLVIS

-366 TTGTFTQIRQETTE
+366 TSGTFTQIRQETTD
-380 AGRVQTSWMKS
+380 ADRVQTEWMKS

-419 RDLYMDAPDKDQA
+419 RDLYMDAPDKNQA

-444 GSHNGYNGP
+444 GSHNGYAGP
-453 YTIGMTLD
+453 YTVGMTLD
-461 GTIIGERILAGS
+461 GTVLGERILAGS

-492 DGDSANK
+492 DGDSENK
-499 TAILKEVTTSLEAM
+499 KAILKEVTTSIEAM

-518 LSVSSLEQQLERKSG
+518 LSVSSLEQQLKRKSG

-540 PTSENNPASAWTTD
+540 PTSGNNPASAWTTN

-568 TTGYAYQYQKND
+568 TTGHAYQYQKND

-598 STAESALSKIE
+598 STAESALSKIK

-616 AEVSRAKGEEEK
+616 AEVSRAKGEEEN

-633 TMTETS
+633 TLTETN

-659 DAVQEGQ
+659 NAVQEGQ
-666 TAADNAEK
+666 DAADQAEK

-694 SAISQAAD
+694 SAINQAAD
-702 SITLEVSKTYATT
+702 SISLEVSKKYATT
-715 GQLEEKYMDAV
+715 GQLEEKYTDAV
-726 KTGQTAADTAESN
+726 KAGQTAADLAESN
-739 AMKAGQTAA
+739 ATKAGQTAAANAEANATKAGQDAA

-794 VETEEKYNAAVKA
+794 VQVEEKYKDAVKA
-807 GQDAANTAES
+807 GQTAAADAET
-817 NATKAGQTAADNAE
+817 NATKAGQTAADQAE
-831 KNAKADTDEKLKS
+831 KNAKADTDTKLKS
-844 YSTTEQMTAA
+844 YSTTEQMNTA
-854 IKMATDNITLEVTT
+854 IKLAVDNITLEVKT

-890 EPASTWTS
+890 EPASAWTT
-898 DDLKSLHIGDIY
+898 DDLKSLHVGDIY

-916 YAYRYTYKVPGLKIT
+916 YAYRYTYKTPGLKIT

-947 IYYSDNGTMKLAAKL
+947 IYYNDNGTMKLAGKF

-973 IPSSEF
+973 VPTSEF
-979 YVYWHTDGSSDSF
+979 YVYWRTDSSSCNF
-992 YGFAIA
+992 YGFSIA
-998 SVTGTT
+998 SVTS
-1004 GETSGAT
+1004 TSGEGTGTA
-1011 IESLPSY
+1011 ESLPNY
-1018 TATELTKGTYP
+1018 TVTELSKGTYP

-1034 GSYGN
+1034 GNYGN

-1113 SRAKSAE
+1113 SRAKGAE

-1156 DASKIDF
+1156 NASKINF
-1163 NGIVTAN
+1163 NGLVTAN
-1170 SYFKI
+1170 TYFKI
-1175 LTDGSMECISGKIG
+1175 NTDGSFAAKKGTIGNFTVTSGKITTG
-1189 GFWIDSTSLYAYA
+1189 YA
-1202 TGSYKMEI
+1202 TLSMRSHAFIFDGGLEI
-1210 NSSEKKIKVSD
+1210 HTGTSTFSD
-1221 GSASY
+1221 GSDAFKVFNL
-1226 ISHKGVNRNTVVIGG
+1226 SHVTSGGHMVFAKDG
-1241 ATTTALFGDID
+1241 ATVAYL
-1252 CGDGAFDSVKTQSI
+1252 
-1266 KATTASSFNAITSSS
+1266 SSS
-1281 TITASGKLISRS
+1281 SKRYKDHIADMTLNEAKKILNVPVIWFKYKENYLSPTDWLNGKKLPGFYAEDVYSIFPEAAQLNEEGKPEDWNFRILIPLMLKLIQNL
-1293 HIEAS
+1293 
-1298 GHFYN
+1298 Y
-1303 TGSGNDLSDLS
+1303 
-1314 VRGTKKRIFDT
+1314 
-1325 ADYGIQ
+1325 
-1331 AFYCYEMASP
+1331 
-1341 IFGDIGKA
+1341 
-1349 TISDDGTCLIDLDDI
+1349 
-1364 FQESVNAEITYYVF
+1364 
-1378 LQKES
+1378 
-1383 NGDCWVE
+1383 E
-1390 EKEPTHFVVK
+1390 EKEK
-1400 GTPGLKFSFEIKAMQ
+1400 
-1415 TNYEHMRFA
+1415 
-1424 DASETAYDRAVE
+1424 TA
-1436 ELDFD
+1436 
-1441 YAAEEIEISEPD
+1441 
-1453 YETELENDRV
+1453 
-1463 TIINQMEAAA
+1463 

>member
-171 RHEDDK
+171 RHEEDK

-214 ITALIPLGAAIEED
+214 ITALIPLGAAIEQET
-228 LDENASE
+228 DENASE

-268 ATEKWDDVGTPANL
+268 KTEKWDDVATPANL

-380 AGRVQTSWMKS
+380 AGRVQASWMKS

-419 RDLYMDAPDKDQA
+419 RDLYMDAPDKEQA

-461 GTIIGERILAGS
+461 GQIIGERILAGS
-473 IKTEALSTECKNY
+473 VKTEALSTECKNY

-499 TAILKEVTTSLEAM
+499 TAILKEVTTSLKAM

-554 ELRQEHERDLFFNT
+554 ELRKEHERDLFFNT

-598 STAESALSKIE
+598 STAESALSQIE
-609 VQEGLIT
+609 IQEGLIT

-646 TYTTQEMANKLYA
+646 TYATQEMANKLYA

-666 TAADNAEK
+666 EAADSAEK

-694 SAISQAAD
+694 SAISQAANGI
-702 SITLEVSKTYATT
+702 SLEVSKKYATT
-715 GQLEEKYMDAV
+715 GQLEEKYTDAV
-726 KTGQTAADTAESN
+726 KAGQDAANAAESNATKAGQTAASN
-739 AMKAGQTAA
+739 AETNATKAGQAAA

-794 VETEEKYNAAVKA
+794 VQVEEKYNAAVKA
-807 GQDAANTAES
+807 GQDAANAAES
-817 NATKAGQTAADNAE
+817 NATKAGQNAANNAE

-890 EPASTWTS
+890 EPASSWTS

-973 IPSSEF
+973 VPSSEF
-979 YVYWHTDGSSDSF
+979 YVYWRTDTSSDSF
-992 YGFAIA
+992 YGFKIA

-1004 GETSGAT
+1004 GEATGT
-1011 IESLPSY
+1011 IENLPNY

-1113 SRAKSAE
+1113 SRAKGAE

-1156 DASKIDF
+1156 SASKINF
-1163 NGIVTAN
+1163 NGLVTAN
-1170 SYFKI
+1170 TYFKI
-1175 LTDGSMECISGKIG
+1175 NTDGSFAAKKGTIGNFTVTSGKITTG
-1189 GFWIDSTSLYAYA
+1189 YA
-1202 TGSYKMEI
+1202 TLSMRSHAFIFDGGLEI
-1210 NSSEKKIKVSD
+1210 HTGTSTFSD
-1221 GSASY
+1221 GSDAFKVFNL
-1226 ISHKGVNRNTVVIGG
+1226 SHVTSGGHMVFARDG
-1241 ATTTALFGDID
+1241 ATVAYL
-1252 CGDGAFDSVKTQSI
+1252 
-1266 KATTASSFNAITSSS
+1266 SSS
-1281 TITASGKLISRS
+1281 SKRYKDHIADMTLNEAKKILDVPVIWFKYKENYLSPTDWLNGKKLPGFYAEDVYSIFPEAAQLNEEGKPEDWNFRILIPLMLKLIQNL
-1293 HIEAS
+1293 
-1298 GHFYN
+1298 Y
-1303 TGSGNDLSDLS
+1303 
-1314 VRGTKKRIFDT
+1314 
-1325 ADYGIQ
+1325 
-1331 AFYCYEMASP
+1331 
-1341 IFGDIGKA
+1341 
-1349 TISDDGTCLIDLDDI
+1349 
-1364 FQESVNAEITYYVF
+1364 
-1378 LQKES
+1378 
-1383 NGDCWVE
+1383 E
-1390 EKEPTHFVVK
+1390 EKEK
-1400 GTPGLKFSFEIKAMQ
+1400 
-1415 TNYEHMRFA
+1415 
-1424 DASETAYDRAVE
+1424 TA
-1436 ELDFD
+1436 
-1441 YAAEEIEISEPD
+1441 
-1453 YETELENDRV
+1453 
-1463 TIINQMEAAA
+1463 